1 MFLKRLTVKGFKS
14 FADRTTLDF
23 EPGVAVVVG
32 PNGSGKSNVVDA
44 VAWVLGAQG
53 ARSLR
58 GGKMEDVIFAG
69 TPKRPAAGKAEVS
82 LTLDNGAG
90 IIPVASR
97 EVTITR
103 TLTRDGESGYAINGD
118 PCRLLDITELL
129 SHTGMGRTQ
138 HVIVGQGRLD
148 AILQARPEDRRAV
161 IEEAA
166 GILKYRQRKEKAER
180 RLEATAVNLER
191 LGDLVKEV
199 RRHLRPLERQADAA
213 RRHGGLTEELRA
225 IRLHLA
231 GREITTLTERLGS
244 LGERRERF
252 GGEESVAREQAATL
266 EASVAESE
274 AALSDLPADS
284 LGDAVATAESL
295 LARAQGL
302 GALVAEKRRNI
313 DRSLAA
319 LADAGVVETLTAEAA
334 KLRADL
340 AGADEEIATL
350 APRHAE
356 IEAIEETLADRR
368 ADLDP
373 AGDLPAR
380 KAASEAR
387 AELAALAGA
396 VARTEAEQS
405 RLEGRREPIRR
416 RLARVAEEEAAAGV
430 EEFDEAPLVAALE
443 SARLAR
449 EAAERQ
455 AASAEEARRAADGD
469 THRWAARA
477 DALDAALGDLRAG
490 LTAALDGVD
499 GLLGPAIDLITIE
512 PGCESAVAA
521 ALGEAL
527 RGVVARDAEAARSAL
542 ARLRSTGTAG
552 TVLVP
557 VPARS
562 ATADDEPAFDFRSIP
577 VDERQLA
584 GPAGRDEPAFD
595 FRSIPVD
602 ERRLAAPAGARA
614 LGACVGSIVP
624 GLGVVLERLLGAT
637 VVVDGTWEQA
647 LSVALANPD
656 LVVVTPDGDRLDGR
670 GAWHAGG
677 TTIGATPA
685 AAEEAHRRAAEAA
698 EARDRAETAL
708 GEARTAMEEARRWEA
723 AGDKALDSH
732 RARQAA
738 VATAATRLQTE
749 RAEAEAEAAAL
760 EEHAAALAAQAEAE
774 GQRRRTLEAALP
786 ALEEAED
793 DERGRESAR
802 RAAAEALD
810 AETRALAATRRGH
823 DLRVAA
829 VEERR
834 RGLGRRLEEVEARL
848 VRHGE
853 ARQQAEERRGAL
865 ARRGDAY
872 AAIDRAIQERIEIL
886 AGVHSRLRDQRRER
900 SEAARAA
907 AARLDALRRERA
919 TAERA
924 VGDARERRARVEI
937 EEAEVRTKLD
947 AAVESCRR
955 DLECEP
961 EVALAAPAPACP
973 EGTTLAARG
982 KEIEREVRL
991 MGAINPLALEEYEA
1005 QKERYTLLE
1014 SQLEDVKAA
1023 RRDLAQIIKQV
1034 NEEIATL
1041 FAGAYEDTERHFA
1054 ALIATLFPGGSGRLR
1069 LTDAEDPLNTGI
1081 EIEARP
1087 SGKNVRRLSLLS
1099 GGERS
1104 LTALAF
1110 LFAVF
1115 RARPTPFYI
1124 LDEVEAALDD
1134 VNLCRF
1140 VDLIHEFRDEAQLLV
1155 VSHQKRTMEAADC
1168 LYGVS
1173 MPPGGS
1179 SIVVTQ
1185 RVPSSEPAQVAV

>member
-69 TPKRPAAGKAEVS
+69 TPKRAAAGRAEVS
-82 LTLDNGAG
+82 LTLDNIGG
-90 IIPVASR
+90 LIPIASR

-103 TLTRDGESGYAINGD
+103 SLTRDGESGYAINGE
-118 PCRLLDITELL
+118 PCRLLDIAELL

-199 RRHLRPLERQADAA
+199 RRHLKPLERQADAA
-213 RRHGGLTEELRA
+213 RRHGGLNDELQA

-231 GREITTLTERLGS
+231 GREIDTLTGRLGS
-244 LGERRERF
+244 LGEKRERF
-252 GGEESVAREQAATL
+252 GAEEAVAREQAARL
-266 EASVAESE
+266 EAEVAESE
-274 AALSDLPADS
+274 ATLSDLPAES

-295 LARAQGL
+295 LARARGL
-302 GALVAEKRRNI
+302 GALVTEKRRNV

-340 AGADEEIATL
+340 ARAEEESAL
-350 APRHAE
+350 LVPRQAE
-356 IEAIEETLADRR
+356 IEAVEETLAERR
-368 ADLDP
+368 AELDP
-373 AGDLPAR
+373 AGDLPSR
-380 KAASEAR
+380 KAAAEAR

-396 VARTEAEQS
+396 AARTEAEQS
-405 RLEGRREPIRR
+405 RLAGRREPVRR
-416 RLARVAEEEAAAGV
+416 RLARLAEDEAAAGI

-443 SARLAR
+443 SARLVR
-449 EAAERQ
+449 EAAEAQ
-455 AASAEEARRAADGD
+455 ADSADEARRAADAD
-469 THRWAARA
+469 VHRWTARA
-477 DALDAALGDLRAG
+477 DALDAALGDLRTG
-490 LTAALDGVD
+490 LSAALDGVD
-499 GLLGPAIDLITIE
+499 GLLGPVVDLITIE
-512 PGCESAVAA
+512 PGAESAVAA

-527 RGVVARDAEAARSAL
+527 RGVVARDADSGRAAL
-542 ARLRSTGTAG
+542 TRLRSTGTAG

-557 VPARS
+557 AS
-562 ATADDEPAFDFRSIP
+562 SSELASDFRSIP
-577 VDERQLA
+577 ADERQL
-584 GPAGRDEPAFD
+584 GR
-595 FRSIPVD
+595 
-602 ERRLAAPAGARA
+602 LGGARPLA
-614 LGACVGSIVP
+614 GCVGSSVP
-624 GLGVVLERLLGAT
+624 GLGEVLGRLLGAT

-656 LVVVTPDGDRLDGR
+656 LIVVTPDGDRLDGR

-677 TTIGATPA
+677 AAIGATPA
-685 AAEEAHRRAAEAA
+685 AAEEAHRRAAEAG
-698 EARDRAETAL
+698 EARDRAEAAL
-708 GEARTAMEEARRWEA
+708 REARAALDEARRWEA

-732 RARQAA
+732 QARQAT
-738 VATAATRLQTE
+738 VAAAAERLRTE
-749 RAEAEAEAAAL
+749 RAEAESEAAAL
-760 EEHAAALAAQAEAE
+760 EEHSAVLAAQAEAE
-774 GQRRRTLEAALP
+774 AARRRALEEALP
-786 ALEEAED
+786 ALEIAED
-793 DERGRESAR
+793 EERRQESAR
-802 RAAAEALD
+802 RAAAEALE
-810 AETRALAATRRGH
+810 AETRALAAGRRDH

-853 ARQQAEERRGAL
+853 ARLQAEERRGAL

-872 AAIDRAIQERIEIL
+872 AAIERAIAERIAVL
-886 AGVHSRLRDQRRER
+886 AEVHGRLRDQRRER

-947 AAVESCRR
+947 AAVEACRR

-961 EVALAAPAPACP
+961 EVALAAPAPPCP
-973 EGTTLAARG
+973 EGTTLPARG
-982 KEIEREVRL
+982 KEIERELRL

-1041 FAGAYEDTERHFA
+1041 FASAYEDTERHFE

-1069 LTDAEDPLNTGI
+1069 LTDPEDPLNTGI

-1087 SGKNVRRLSLLS
+1087 SGKSVRRLSLLS

-1140 VDLIHEFRDEAQLLV
+1140 VDLVQEFRDEAQLLV

-1185 RVPSSEPAQVAV
+1185 RVPSSEPASVAV

>member
-14 FADRTTLDF
+14 FADRTSLDF

-69 TPKRPAAGKAEVS
+69 TPKRPASKAAEVS
-82 LTLDNGAG
+82 LTLDNSAG
-90 IIPVASR
+90 TIPVASR

-103 TLTRDGESGYAINGD
+103 SLTRDGDSGYAINGE

-199 RRHLRPLERQADAA
+199 RRHLKPLERQADAA
-213 RRHGGLTEELRA
+213 RRHGGLTEELEA
-225 IRLHLA
+225 IRLYLA
-231 GREITTLTERLGS
+231 GREITNLTERQAAI
-244 LGERRERF
+244 GEKKEKV
-252 GGEESVAREQAATL
+252 GAEESVAREHAGRL
-266 EASVAESE
+266 EAELAESE
-274 AALSDLPADS
+274 TALADLPADS
-284 LGDAVATAESL
+284 LGDKVATAESL
-295 LARAQGL
+295 LARAKGL
-302 GALVAEKRRNI
+302 GALVTEKRRNI

-334 KLRADL
+334 KLSTDL
-340 AGADEEIATL
+340 ASTEQEGAEL
-350 APRHAE
+350 APRGAE
-356 IEAIEETLADRR
+356 LDAIEETLEERR
-368 ADLDP
+368 AEMEPL
-373 AGDLPAR
+373 GHLPAR
-380 KAASEAR
+380 KAASDAR
-387 AELAALAGA
+387 AELATLAGA
-396 VARTEAEQS
+396 IARTEAERS
-405 RLEGRREPIRR
+405 RLEGRFEPVRR
-416 RLARVAEEEAAAGV
+416 RLARLAEEEAAAGI
-430 EEFDEAPLVAALE
+430 EEFDESPLVAALE
-443 SARLAR
+443 SARIAR
-449 EAAERQ
+449 EAAES
-455 AASAEEARRAADGD
+455 AAAEAEDSRRAADAD
-469 THRWAARA
+469 VHRWTARA
-477 DALDAALGDLRAG
+477 DALEAALGDLRAG
-490 LTAALDGVD
+490 LASALDGVD
-499 GLLGPAIDLITIE
+499 GLLGPVVDLITID
-512 PGCESAVAA
+512 PGFESAVAA

-527 RGVVARDAEAARSAL
+527 RGVVARDAGAGRAAL
-542 ARLRSTGTAG
+542 TRLRSTGTAG

-557 VPARS
+557 DGSDPGSVA
-562 ATADDEPAFDFRSIP
+562 
-577 VDERQLA
+577 
-584 GPAGRDEPAFD
+584 
-595 FRSIPVD
+595 
-602 ERRLAAPAGARA
+602 AAPAGARPLA
-614 LGACVGSIVP
+614 ACVGSSVP
-624 GLGVVLERLLGAT
+624 GLGAVLNRLLAAA
-637 VVVDGTWEQA
+637 VVVEGPWEEA
-647 LSVALANPD
+647 LVVALANPEFI
-656 LVVVTPDGDRLDGR
+656 VVTPDGDRLDGR

-677 TTIGATPA
+677 TVIGATPA
-685 AAEEAHRRAAEAA
+685 AVEEARGKAAEAGG
-698 EARDRAETAL
+698 ARSRAETAL
-708 GEARTAMEEARRWEA
+708 AEARTALEEARRWEA

-732 RARQAA
+732 RARQAS
-738 VATAATRLQTE
+738 VAAAAERLGTE
-749 RAEAEAEAAAL
+749 RAEAEADLAAL
-760 EEHAAALAAQAEAE
+760 DEHAAALTAHLEAE
-774 GQRRRTLEAALP
+774 VARRADLEARSPQLEAAEDEERQQEATRKAAAD
-786 ALEEAED
+786 ALE
-793 DERGRESAR
+793 
-802 RAAAEALD
+802 
-810 AETRALAATRRGH
+810 AETRSLVSSRRDH
-823 DLRVAA
+823 ELRVAA
-829 VEERR
+829 VAERR
-834 RGLGRRLEEVEARL
+834 RGLTKRLEEVEARL
-848 VRHGE
+848 LRHGE
-853 ARQQAEERRGAL
+853 ARLQAEERRAAL
-865 ARRGDAY
+865 AHRGEAY
-872 AAIDRAIQERIEIL
+872 AAVDRAIAERITVLEE
-886 AGVHSRLRDQRRER
+886 VHGRLRDQRRER

-907 AARLDALRRERA
+907 AARLDALRKERA

-924 VGDARERRARVEI
+924 VGDARERRARLEI
-937 EEAEVRTKLD
+937 EEAEVRTKLET
-947 AAVESCRR
+947 ALEACRR

-961 EVALAAPAPACP
+961 DVALAAPAPPCP

-982 KEIEREVRL
+982 KDLERELRQ

-1023 RRDLAQIIKQV
+1023 RRDLQQIIKQV

-1041 FAGAYEDTERHFA
+1041 FASAYEDTERHFED
-1054 ALIATLFPGGSGRLR
+1054 LIATLFPGGSGRLR
-1069 LTDAEDPLNTGI
+1069 LTEPEDPLNTGI

-1140 VDLIHEFRDEAQLLV
+1140 VDLIHEFRDEAQMLV

-1185 RVPSSEPAQVAV
+1185 RVPSAEPAQVAV

>member
-69 TPKRPAAGKAEVS
+69 TPKRPAAPKAEVS
-82 LTLDNGAG
+82 LTLDNSSGA
-90 IIPVASR
+90 IPVPSR

-103 TLTRDGESGYAINGD
+103 SLTRDGESGYAINGE

-180 RLEATAVNLER
+180 RLEATALNLER
-191 LGDLVKEV
+191 LNDLVREV
-199 RRHLRPLERQADAA
+199 RRHLKPLERQADAA
-213 RRHGGLTEELRA
+213 RRHGGLTEELQA

-231 GREITTLTERLGS
+231 GQQIATLTERLAG
-244 LGERRERF
+244 LGEKRERF
-252 GGEESVAREQAATL
+252 GAEEATAREQAARL
-266 EASVAESE
+266 ESEVAESE
-274 AALSDLPADS
+274 AALADLPADS

-295 LARAQGL
+295 LARARGL

-334 KLRADL
+334 KLRDDL
-340 AGADEEIATL
+340 AAAEAEGEALGPRGAELD
-350 APRHAE
+350 
-356 IEAIEETLADRR
+356 AIEETLEERR
-368 ADLDP
+368 AELEP
-373 AGDLPAR
+373 AGQLPAK
-380 KAASEAR
+380 KAASDAR
-387 AELAALAGA
+387 AELAALAGTI
-396 VARTEAEQS
+396 ARTEAEQS
-405 RLEGRREPIRR
+405 RLEGRWDPIRR
-416 RLARVAEEEAAAGV
+416 RLARLAEEESAAGT
-430 EEFDEAPLVAALE
+430 EDLDESPLVAALE
-443 SARLAR
+443 SAREAR
-449 EAAERQ
+449 QTAEAA
-455 AASAEEARRAADGD
+455 AAAAEEARRSADGEV
-469 THRWAARA
+469 HRWTARA
-477 DALDAALGDLRAG
+477 DSLEAALGDLRAG
-490 LTAALDGVD
+490 LASALDGVD
-499 GLLGPAIDLITIE
+499 GILGPVVDLISIE
-512 PGCESAVAA
+512 AGAEAAVAA
-521 ALGEAL
+521 ALGDTL
-527 RGVVARDAEAARSAL
+527 RGVVARDGDAARAAL

-557 VPARS
+557 TSGVPEFQAPELRNAGS
-562 ATADDEPAFDFRSIP
+562 AGS
-577 VDERQLA
+577 
-584 GPAGRDEPAFD
+584 G
-595 FRSIPVD
+595 
-602 ERRLAAPAGARA
+602 APEGARPLA
-614 LGACVGSIVP
+614 ACVGSSVP
-624 GLGVVLERLLGAT
+624 GLDVVLGRLLERT

-647 LSVALANPD
+647 LSVAVANPE
-656 LVVVTPDGDRLDGR
+656 LIVVTPDGDRLDGR

-677 TTIGATPA
+677 TVVGASPQ
-685 AAEEAHRRAAEAA
+685 AAEEARRRAAEAA
-698 EARDRAETAL
+698 EARDSAELAL
-708 GEARTAMEEARRWEA
+708 AEARAALEEARRWEA

-738 VATAATRLQTE
+738 RSAAVERLQAE

-760 EEHAAALAAQAEAE
+760 EEHAAALAAQAEGELA
-774 GQRRRTLEAALP
+774 RRQALEDRYPALEAAED
-786 ALEEAED
+786 EE
-793 DERGRESAR
+793 RLQESSR
-802 RAAAEALD
+802 RAAADALE
-810 AETRALAATRRGH
+810 AETRAATAARREH
-823 DLRVAA
+823 ELRVAA
-829 VEERR
+829 VDERR
-834 RGLGRRLEEVEARL
+834 RGLTKRLEEVEARL

-853 ARQQAEERRGAL
+853 ARQQAEERRVAL

-872 AAIDRAIQERIEIL
+872 AAVDRAIQQRVTVLEE
-886 AGVHSRLRDQRRER
+886 VHGRLRDQRRER

-907 AARLDALRRERA
+907 AAQLEALRKERA
-919 TAERA
+919 AAERA

-947 AAVESCRR
+947 TAVEGCRR

-973 EGTTLAARG
+973 DGTTLAARA
-982 KEIEREVRL
+982 KDLERELRL

-1014 SQLEDVKAA
+1014 SQLEDVKSA
-1023 RRDLAQIIKQV
+1023 RRDLTQIIKQV

-1041 FAGAYEDTERHFA
+1041 FASAYEDTERHFE

-1069 LTDAEDPLNTGI
+1069 LTEPEDPLNTGI

-1087 SGKNVRRLSLLS
+1087 SGKSVRRLSLLS

-1185 RVPSSEPAQVAV
+1185 RVPTVEPAQVAV

>member
-1 MFLKRLTVKGFKS
+1 
-14 FADRTTLDF
+14 
-23 EPGVAVVVG
+23 
-32 PNGSGKSNVVDA
+32 
-44 VAWVLGAQG
+44 
-53 ARSLR
+53 
-58 GGKMEDVIFAG
+58 
-69 TPKRPAAGKAEVS
+69 
-82 LTLDNGAG
+82 
-90 IIPVASR
+90 
-97 EVTITR
+97 
-103 TLTRDGESGYAINGD
+103 
-118 PCRLLDITELL
+118 
-129 SHTGMGRTQ
+129 RTQ

-199 RRHLRPLERQADAA
+199 RRHLKPLERQADAA
-213 RRHGGLTEELRA
+213 RRHGGLTEELSA
-225 IRLHLA
+225 IKLHLA
-231 GREITTLTERLGS
+231 GREITTLADRLGNI
-244 LGERRERF
+244 GDKKEKVEA
-252 GGEESVAREQAATL
+252 EEAVAREQSGRLDA
-266 EASVAESE
+266 EVAESE
-274 AALSDLPADS
+274 AALAALPADS

-295 LARAQGL
+295 LARAKGL

-340 AGADEEIATL
+340 ASTDEEHAAL
-350 APRHAE
+350 EPRRAE
-356 IEAIEETLADRR
+356 LDAIEETLEERR
-368 ADLDP
+368 AELEP
-373 AGDLPAR
+373 TGNLPAR
-380 KAASEAR
+380 KAASDAR

-396 VARTEAEQS
+396 IARTEAEQS
-405 RLEGRREPIRR
+405 RLDSRWDPIRR
-416 RLARVAEEEAAAGV
+416 RLARLAEEEAASGV

-443 SARLAR
+443 SARDALAAA
-449 EAAERQ
+449 EAA
-455 AASAEEARRAADGD
+455 AAEAEEARRSADGD
-469 THRWAARA
+469 VHRWTARA
-477 DALDAALGDLRAG
+477 AALEAALGDLRAG
-490 LTAALDGVD
+490 LSAALEGVD
-499 GLLGPAIDLITIE
+499 GLVGPVVDLVTIE
-512 PGCESAVAA
+512 PGLESAVAA

-527 RGVVARDAEAARSAL
+527 RGVVARDADAARAAL
-542 ARLRSTGTAG
+542 TRLRSAGTAG

-557 VPARS
+557 DSRSVAPRSHSPELESAASTVPTGTR
-562 ATADDEPAFDFRSIP
+562 P
-577 VDERQLA
+577 LA
-584 GPAGRDEPAFD
+584 
-595 FRSIPVD
+595 S
-602 ERRLAAPAGARA
+602 
-614 LGACVGSIVP
+614 CVGSSVP
-624 GLGVVLERLLGAT
+624 GLDVVLERLLSST
-637 VVVDGTWEQA
+637 LVVDGTWEQA
-647 LSVALANPD
+647 LSIALANPD
-656 LVVVTPDGDRLDGR
+656 VVVVTPDGDRLDGR

-677 TTIGATPA
+677 TVIGATPA
-685 AAEEAHRRAAEAA
+685 AAEHARREAAEAGD
-698 EARDRAETAL
+698 ARDRAETAL
-708 GEARTAMEEARRWEA
+708 AEARSALEEARRWEA

-732 RARQAA
+732 RARQASF
-738 VATAATRLQTE
+738 AAAAERLKSE

-760 EEHAAALAAQAEAE
+760 EEQVAALAAQAEAE
-774 GQRRRTLEAALP
+774 VARRQALEARYPELEAAED
-786 ALEEAED
+786 EE
-793 DERGRESAR
+793 RLQESTR
-802 RAAAEALD
+802 RAAAEALE
-810 AETRALAATRRGH
+810 AESRAAVAARRQYE
-823 DLRVAA
+823 LQFTA

-834 RGLGRRLEEVEARL
+834 RGLIRRLEEVEARL

-853 ARQQAEERRGAL
+853 ARQQAEQRRAAL
-865 ARRGDAY
+865 ARRGEAY
-872 AAIDRAIQERIEIL
+872 AAIDRAIAERITIL
-886 AGVHSRLRDQRRER
+886 EEVHGRLRDQRRER

-907 AARLDALRRERA
+907 AARLDALRKERA
-919 TAERA
+919 AAERA
-924 VGDARERRARVEI
+924 VGDARERRARLEI
-937 EEAEVRTKLD
+937 EQAEVRTKLD
-947 AAVESCRR
+947 AALEACRR
-955 DLECEP
+955 DLEVEP
-961 EVALAAPAPACP
+961 DVALAAPAPPCP
-973 EGTTLAARG
+973 EGTTLPARA
-982 KEIEREVRL
+982 KELERELRQ

-1023 RRDLAQIIKQV
+1023 RRDLQQIIKQV

-1041 FAGAYEDTERHFA
+1041 FASAYEDTERYFE

-1069 LTDAEDPLNTGI
+1069 LTEPLDPLNTGI

-1087 SGKNVRRLSLLS
+1087 SGKSVRRLSLLS

-1185 RVPSSEPAQVAV
+1185 RVPTAEPASVAV

>member
-14 FADRTTLDF
+14 FADRTSLDF

-69 TPKRPAAGKAEVS
+69 TPKRPASPKAEVS
-82 LTLDNGAG
+82 LTLDNSAG
-90 IIPVASR
+90 DLPVSSR

-103 TLTRDGESGYAINGD
+103 SLTRDGESAYAINGD

-129 SHTGMGRTQ
+129 HHTGMGRTQ

-180 RLEATAVNLER
+180 RLDATAVNLER

-199 RRHLRPLERQADAA
+199 RRHLKPLERQADAA
-213 RRHGGLTEELRA
+213 RRHGGLTEELQA

-231 GREITTLTERLGS
+231 GREITTLTDRLSG
-244 LGERRERF
+244 LGERKEQVAA
-252 GGEESVAREQAATL
+252 EETVAREQATRL
-266 EASVAESE
+266 ESELAESE
-274 AALSDLPADS
+274 AALASLPADS

-295 LARAQGL
+295 LARARGL

-334 KLRADL
+334 KLLADL
-340 AGADEEIATL
+340 SGADEERAAL
-350 APRHAE
+350 EPRAAE
-356 IEAIEETLADRR
+356 LDAIEETLEERR
-368 ADLDP
+368 AELEP
-373 AGDLPAR
+373 AGQLPAR
-380 KAASEAR
+380 KAASDAR

-396 VARTEAEQS
+396 IARTEAEQS
-405 RLEGRREPIRR
+405 RLEGRREPVRR
-416 RLARVAEEEAAAGV
+416 RLARLAEEEAAAGV
-430 EEFDEAPLVAALE
+430 EEFDESPLVAALE
-443 SARLAR
+443 SARSALATA
-449 EAAERQ
+449 EAA
-455 AASAEEARRAADGD
+455 ASEADEARRAADAD
-469 THRWAARA
+469 LHRWTARA
-477 DALDAALGDLRAG
+477 DSLEAALGDLRAG
-490 LTAALDGVD
+490 LGSALAGVD
-499 GLLGPAIDLITIE
+499 GILGPVVDLITID
-512 PGCESAVAA
+512 PGLEAAVAA
-521 ALGEAL
+521 ALGESL
-527 RGVVARDAEAARSAL
+527 RGIVAADAAVARAAL
-542 ARLRSTGTAG
+542 ARLRAGGTAG

-557 VPARS
+557 DTGPAPS
-562 ATADDEPAFDFRSIP
+562 EPAFHFRSIP
-577 VDERQLA
+577 VNERQL
-584 GPAGRDEPAFD
+584 PD
-595 FRSIPVD
+595 
-602 ERRLAAPAGARA
+602 GARPLA
-614 LGACVGSIVP
+614 ACVGSSVP
-624 GLGVVLERLLGAT
+624 GLEPVLGRLLDAT
-637 VVVDGTWEQA
+637 VVVDAAWEGA
-647 LSVALANPD
+647 LATALANPE
-656 LVVVTPDGDRLDGR
+656 LIVVTPEGDRLDGR

-677 TTIGATPA
+677 AAIGATPA
-685 AAEEAHRRAAEAA
+685 AADAARRKAVEAA
-698 EARDRAETAL
+698 GSRDRADAAL
-708 GEARTAMEEARRWEA
+708 VESRRALEEARRWEA

-738 VATAATRLQTE
+738 VAAAAERLATE
-749 RAEAEAEAAAL
+749 RAEAEAEGAAV

-774 GQRRRTLEAALP
+774 LGRRAELEARYPQLEAAED
-786 ALEEAED
+786 EE
-793 DERGRESAR
+793 RLQESSR
-802 RAAAEALD
+802 RAAAEALA
-810 AETRALAATRRGH
+810 AETRAAVAARRQY
-823 DLRVAA
+823 DLQAAA

-834 RGLGRRLEEVEARL
+834 RGLTRRLEEVEARL
-848 VRHGE
+848 ARHGE
-853 ARQQAEERRGAL
+853 ARQQAEERRAAL
-865 ARRGDAY
+865 AQRGAAY
-872 AAIDRAIQERIEIL
+872 SAIDRAVHERIAVLEE
-886 AGVHSRLRDQRRER
+886 VHGRLRDQRRER
-900 SEAARAA
+900 SEAARVA
-907 AARLDALRRERA
+907 AARLEALRAERA
-919 TAERA
+919 TAERG
-924 VGDARERRARVEI
+924 VGDARERRARLEI

-947 AAVESCRR
+947 AAVEACRR

-961 EVALAAPAPACP
+961 EVALAAPAPPCP
-973 EGTTLAARG
+973 EGTTLGARG
-982 KEIEREVRL
+982 RDLERELRQ

-1023 RRDLAQIIKQV
+1023 RRDLHLIIRQV

-1041 FAGAYEDTERHFA
+1041 FASAYEDTERHFET
-1054 ALIATLFPGGSGRLR
+1054 LIATLFPGGSGRLR
-1069 LTDAEDPLNTGI
+1069 LTEPEDPLNTGI

-1087 SGKNVRRLSLLS
+1087 SGKSVRRLSLLS

-1185 RVPSSEPAQVAV
+1185 RVPSAEAAPVAV

>member
-14 FADRTTLDF
+14 FADRTTLEF

-69 TPKRPAAGKAEVS
+69 TPKRPASPKAEVS
-82 LTLDNGAG
+82 LTLDNTAG
-90 IIPVASR
+90 DLPISSR

-103 TLTRDGESGYAINGD
+103 SLTRDGESAYAINGE

-129 SHTGMGRTQ
+129 HHTGMGRTQ

-191 LGDLVKEV
+191 IGDLVKEV
-199 RRHLRPLERQADAA
+199 RRHLKPLERQADAA
-213 RRHGGLTEELRA
+213 RRHGGLNEELQA

-231 GREITTLTERLGS
+231 GREITTLTERLGTI
-244 LGERRERF
+244 GDKKEKVAA
-252 GGEESVAREQAATL
+252 EETVAREQAARL
-266 EASVAESE
+266 EAELAESE
-274 AALSDLPADS
+274 AALAALPADS

-295 LARAQGL
+295 LARARGL

-334 KLRADL
+334 KLRDDL
-340 AGADEEIATL
+340 AATEAEGEAL
-350 APRHAE
+350 APRGAE
-356 IEAIEETLADRR
+356 LDAFEETLEERR
-368 ADLDP
+368 AELEP
-373 AGDLPAR
+373 AGQLPAR
-380 KAASEAR
+380 KAASDVR
-387 AELAALAGA
+387 AELAALSGA
-396 VARTEAEQS
+396 IARTEAEQA
-405 RLEGRREPIRR
+405 RLEGRREPVRR
-416 RLARVAEEEAAAGV
+416 RLARLAEEAAAAGV
-430 EEFDEAPLVAALE
+430 EELDESPLVAALE
-443 SARLAR
+443 SARAALAAA
-449 EAAERQ
+449 EAA
-455 AASAEEARRAADGD
+455 AAEAEEGRRAADGD
-469 THRWAARA
+469 VHRWTARA
-477 DALDAALGDLRAG
+477 DALEAALGDLRAG
-490 LTAALDGVD
+490 LAAALDGVE
-499 GLLGPAIDLITIE
+499 GLLGPAVDLITIE
-512 PGCESAVAA
+512 PGAEAAVAA
-521 ALGEAL
+521 GLGEAL
-527 RGVVARDAEAARSAL
+527 RGVVAADARSARAAL
-542 ARLRSTGTAG
+542 ACLRQAGTAG

-557 VPARS
+557 DPS
-562 ATADDEPAFDFRSIP
+562 PTAGGAELASDFRSIP
-577 VDERQLA
+577 VNERQLGGA
-584 GPAGRDEPAFD
+584 ADAAEPASN
-595 FRSIPVD
+595 FRSIAVK
-602 ERRLAAPAGARA
+602 ERQLPEGARPLA
-614 LGACVGSIVP
+614 GCVGSSVP
-624 GLGVVLERLLGAT
+624 GLEPVLGRLLDRT
-637 VVVDGTWEQA
+637 VLVDTTWEAA
-647 LSVALANPD
+647 LSIALANPE
-656 LVVVTPDGDRLDGR
+656 LIVVTPDGDRLDGR

-677 TTIGATPA
+677 AAIGATPA
-685 AAEEAHRRAAEAA
+685 AAEEARRQAAEATA
-698 EARDRAETAL
+698 RREAADAAL
-708 GEARTAMEEARRWEA
+708 GEARTALDEARRWEA

-738 VATAATRLQTE
+738 VAAATERLATE
-749 RAEAEAEAAAL
+749 RAEAEVEAAAL

-774 GQRRRTLEAALP
+774 RARRAELEARYPLLEAAED
-786 ALEEAED
+786 EE
-793 DERGRESAR
+793 RLQESSR
-802 RAAAEALD
+802 RAAAEALE
-810 AETRALAATRRGH
+810 AETRAAVAARRQY
-823 DLRVAA
+823 DLGVAA
-829 VEERR
+829 VDERR
-834 RGLGRRLEEVEARL
+834 RGLTKRLEEVEARL

-853 ARQQAEERRGAL
+853 ARQQAEERRAAL

-872 AAIDRAIQERIEIL
+872 AAVDRAIHERIAVLEE
-886 AGVHSRLRDQRRER
+886 VHGRLRDQRRER

-907 AARLDALRRERA
+907 AARLEALRAERT
-919 TAERA
+919 TAERG
-924 VGDARERRARVEI
+924 VGDARERRARLEI

-947 AAVESCRR
+947 AALEACRN

-961 EVALAAPAPACP
+961 DVALAAPAPRCP

-982 KEIEREVRL
+982 KELERELRQ
-991 MGAINPLALEEYEA
+991 MGAINPLAVEEYEE

-1014 SQLEDVKAA
+1014 SQLNDVKAA
-1023 RRDLAQIIKQV
+1023 RRDLHQIIRQV

-1041 FAGAYEDTERHFA
+1041 FASAYEDTERHFE

-1069 LTDAEDPLNTGI
+1069 LTEPEDPLNTGI

-1087 SGKNVRRLSLLS
+1087 SGKSVRRLSLLS

-1185 RVPSSEPAQVAV
+1185 RVPSAEPAPVAV

>member
-14 FADRTTLDF
+14 FADRTALDF

-69 TPKRPAAGKAEVS
+69 TPKRPPSKAAEVS
-82 LTLDNGAG
+82 LTLDNSLGD
-90 IIPVASR
+90 IPIAVR

-103 TLTRDGESGYAINGD
+103 SLTRDGESGYAINGD

-180 RLEATAVNLER
+180 RLEATAVNMER
-191 LGDLVKEV
+191 LGDLAKEV
-199 RRHLRPLERQADAA
+199 RRHLKPLERQADAA
-213 RRHGGLTEELRA
+213 RRHGGLTEELSA

-231 GREITTLTERLGS
+231 GREITTLTERLSG
-244 LGERRERF
+244 LGEKRERF
-252 GGEESVAREQAATL
+252 GAQEAVAREQADRLDA
-266 EASVAESE
+266 EVGESE
-274 AALSDLPADS
+274 AALADLPADS

-295 LARAQGL
+295 LARARGL

-319 LADAGVVETLTAEAA
+319 LADAGVVETLTAESA
-334 KLRADL
+334 KLKADL
-340 AGADEEIATL
+340 AGAEEESSAL
-350 APRHAE
+350 VPREAE
-356 IEAIEETLADRR
+356 LDAIEETLEDRR
-368 ADLDP
+368 AELDP

-380 KAASEAR
+380 KAAAEAR
-387 AELAALAGA
+387 AELASLAGA
-396 VARTEAEQS
+396 AARTEAERA
-405 RLEGRREPIRR
+405 RLEGRWEPVRR
-416 RLARVAEEEAAAGV
+416 RLARLAQEEAAAGG

-443 SARLAR
+443 SA
-449 EAAERQ
+449 Q
-455 AASAEEARRAADGD
+455 AARASAEEQAAAAEEARRAADAAV
-469 THRWAARA
+469 HRWGARA
-477 DALDAALGDLRAG
+477 ESLDAALGDLRAG
-490 LTAALDGVD
+490 LAQALDGVD
-499 GLLGPAIDLITIE
+499 GLLGPVVDLSTLE
-512 PGCESAVAA
+512 PGCEPAVAA

-527 RGVVARDAEAARSAL
+527 RGVVARDADAARA
-542 ARLRSTGTAG
+542 AMTRLRSAGTAG

-557 VPARS
+557 ADAGQPACTSPER
-562 ATADDEPAFDFRSIP
+562 AAE
-577 VDERQLA
+577 ERQFVV
-584 GPAGRDEPAFD
+584 PD
-595 FRSIPVD
+595 
-602 ERRLAAPAGARA
+602 GARA
-614 LGACVGSIVP
+614 LGGCVGTGVP
-624 GLGVVLERLLGAT
+624 GLGAVFGRLLAGT

-647 LSVALANPD
+647 LSVALANPE
-656 LVVVTPDGDRLDGR
+656 LVVVTGDGDRLDGR

-677 TTIGATPA
+677 TAIGATPA

-698 EARDRAETAL
+698 EARDRAAAAL
-708 GEARTAMEEARRWEA
+708 AEARTALDEARRWEA

-738 VATAATRLQTE
+738 VAATAARLETE
-749 RAEAEAEAAAL
+749 RAEAEAEADAL
-760 EEHAAALAAQAEAE
+760 GEHADALADQAEAE
-774 GQRRRTLEAALP
+774 AARRREIEARLD

-793 DERGRESAR
+793 EERSQESAR
-802 RAAAEALD
+802 RAAAEALE
-810 AETRALAATRRGH
+810 AETRALAAARRDH
-823 DLRVAA
+823 ELKMAA

-834 RGLGRRLEEVEARL
+834 RGLAKRLEEVEARL
-848 VRHGE
+848 IRHGE
-853 ARQQAEERRGAL
+853 ARLQAEERRLVL
-865 ARRGDAY
+865 ARRGEAY
-872 AAIDRAIQERIEIL
+872 AAVDRAIAERIAVL
-886 AGVHSRLRDQRRER
+886 AEVHTRLRDQRRER

-907 AARLDALRRERA
+907 AARLEALRGERA
-919 TAERA
+919 GAERA

-947 AAVESCRR
+947 AAVEACRR
-955 DLECEP
+955 DLEVEP
-961 EVALAAPAPACP
+961 DVALAAPAPPCP

-982 KEIEREVRL
+982 KEIERDLRQ

-1034 NEEIATL
+1034 NEEIATM
-1041 FAGAYEDTERHFA
+1041 FAAAYEDTERHFE

-1069 LTDAEDPLNTGI
+1069 LTDPEDPLNTGI

-1087 SGKNVRRLSLLS
+1087 SGKSVRRLSLLS

-1140 VDLIHEFRDEAQLLV
+1140 VDLIHEFRHEAQLLV

>member
-14 FADRTTLDF
+14 FADRTTLEF

-69 TPKRPAAGKAEVS
+69 TPKRPASPKAEVS
-82 LTLDNGAG
+82 LTLDNRAG
-90 IIPVASR
+90 DLPLASR

-103 TLTRDGESGYAINGD
+103 SLTRDGESGYAINGE

-129 SHTGMGRTQ
+129 SQTGMGRTQ

-199 RRHLRPLERQADAA
+199 RRHLKPLERQADAA
-213 RRHGGLTEELRA
+213 RRHGGLTEELQA

-231 GREITTLTERLGS
+231 GREITTLTERLSTIG
-244 LGERRERF
+244 GKKERVAA
-252 GGEESVAREQAATL
+252 EEAVARQQTAHL
-266 EASVAESE
+266 EAELAESE
-274 AALSDLPADS
+274 AALTALPADS

-295 LARAQGL
+295 LARARGL

-334 KLRADL
+334 KLRVDL
-340 AGADEEIATL
+340 TGADEETAAL
-350 APRHAE
+350 EPRAAE
-356 IEAIEETLADRR
+356 LDAVEETLEERR
-368 ADLDP
+368 AELEP
-373 AGDLPAR
+373 AGNFPAR
-380 KAASEAR
+380 KAASDAR

-396 VARTEAEQS
+396 IARTEAEQS
-405 RLEGRREPIRR
+405 RLEGRWEPVRR
-416 RLARVAEEEAAAGV
+416 RLARLAEEEAAAGI

-443 SARLAR
+443 SARSAR
-449 EAAERQ
+449 ETAEAAAVE
-455 AASAEEARRAADGD
+455 AEDARRAADAEV
-469 THRWAARA
+469 HRWTARA

-490 LTAALDGVD
+490 LSAALDGVD
-499 GLLGPAIDLITIE
+499 GLLGPVVDLITIE
-512 PGCESAVAA
+512 PGAEAAMAA

-527 RGVVARDAEAARSAL
+527 QGVVAADAEAARAAL
-542 ARLRSTGTAG
+542 ARLRSSGSAG

-557 VPARS
+557 DPGAAPA
-562 ATADDEPAFDFRSIP
+562 EPAFHFRSIP
-577 VDERQLA
+577 VNERQLDTPTA
-584 GPAGRDEPAFD
+584 DSEPAFH
-595 FRSIPVD
+595 FRSIPVN
-602 ERRLAAPAGARA
+602 ERQLPDGVRPLAG
-614 LGACVGSIVP
+614 CVGSSVP
-624 GLGVVLERLLGAT
+624 GLTTVLERLLGST

-647 LSVALANPD
+647 LSVALANPE
-656 LVVVTPDGDRLDGR
+656 LIVVTSDGDRIDGR

-677 TTIGATPA
+677 AVIGATPSA
-685 AAEEAHRRAAEAA
+685 ADEARRKAAEAG
-698 EARDRAETAL
+698 EARDRADAEL
-708 GEARTAMEEARRWEA
+708 GEARTALDEARRWVA

-732 RARQAA
+732 RARQAS
-738 VATAATRLQTE
+738 VAAAAERLATE
-749 RAEAEAEAAAL
+749 RAEAEAEAGAI
-760 EEHAAALAAQAEAE
+760 EEHAAALATQAEAE
-774 GQRRRTLEAALP
+774 VARLADLEARYPQLEAAED
-786 ALEEAED
+786 EE
-793 DERGRESAR
+793 RLQESSR
-802 RAAAEALD
+802 RAAAEALE
-810 AETRALAATRRGH
+810 AESRAAAAARRQY
-823 DLRVAA
+823 DLQVAA

-834 RGLGRRLEEVEARL
+834 RGLTKRLEEVEARL

-853 ARQQAEERRGAL
+853 ARQQAEERRAAL
-865 ARRGDAY
+865 ACRGDAY
-872 AAIDRAIQERIEIL
+872 AAIDRAIQERITVLEE
-886 AGVHSRLRDQRRER
+886 VHGRLRDQRRER

-907 AARLDALRRERA
+907 ASRLEALRTERA
-919 TAERA
+919 NAERR
-924 VGDARERRARVEI
+924 VGDARERRARLEI

-947 AAVESCRR
+947 GAVEACRR

-961 EVALAAPAPACP
+961 DVALAAPAPPCP

-982 KEIEREVRL
+982 KELERELRQ
-991 MGAINPLALEEYEA
+991 MGAINPLALEEYEE

-1023 RRDLAQIIKQV
+1023 RRDLQQIIRQV

-1041 FAGAYEDTERHFA
+1041 FASAYEDTEAHFE

-1069 LTDAEDPLNTGI
+1069 LTEPEDPLNTGI

-1087 SGKNVRRLSLLS
+1087 SGKSVRRLSLLS

-1110 LFAVF
+1110 IFAVF

-1140 VDLIHEFRDEAQLLV
+1140 VDLIQEFRDEAQLLI

-1185 RVPSSEPAQVAV
+1185 RVPSAEPAQVAV

>member
-14 FADRTTLDF
+14 FADRTMLEF

-69 TPKRPAAGKAEVS
+69 TPKRPASPKAEVS
-82 LTLDNGAG
+82 LTLDNSAG
-90 IIPVASR
+90 SLPISSR

-103 TLTRDGESGYAINGD
+103 SLTRDGESAYAINGE

-129 SHTGMGRTQ
+129 HHTGMGRTQ

-180 RLEATAVNLER
+180 RLDATAVNLER
-191 LGDLVKEV
+191 LNDLAKEV
-199 RRHLRPLERQADAA
+199 RRHLKPLERQADAA
-213 RRHGGLTEELRA
+213 RRHGGLTEELQA

-231 GREITTLTERLGS
+231 GREITTLTERLS
-244 LGERRERF
+244 TLGDKKERVAA
-252 GGEESVAREQAATL
+252 EESVAREQAARL
-266 EASVAESE
+266 DAEVAESE

-284 LGDAVATAESL
+284 LGDAVASAESL
-295 LARAQGL
+295 LARARGL

-340 AGADEEIATL
+340 AGADEESATL
-350 APRHAE
+350 EPRAAE
-356 IEAIEETLADRR
+356 LDAIEETLEDRR
-368 ADLDP
+368 AELEP
-373 AGDLPAR
+373 AGTLPAK
-380 KAASEAR
+380 KAASDAR

-396 VARTEAEQS
+396 IARTEAEQS
-405 RLEGRREPIRR
+405 RLEGRREPVRR
-416 RLARVAEEEAAAGV
+416 RLARLAEEAAAAAV
-430 EEFDEAPLVAALE
+430 EELDEAPLVAALE
-443 SARLAR
+443 SAQQAR
-449 EAAERQ
+449 ATAEAA
-455 AASAEEARRAADGD
+455 ASGAEEARRAADGEV
-469 THRWAARA
+469 HRWTARA
-477 DALDAALGDLRAG
+477 DAVEAALGDLRSG
-490 LTAALDGVD
+490 LAAALDGVD
-499 GLLGPAIDLITIE
+499 GLLGPVVDLITIE
-512 PGCESAVAA
+512 PGLESAVAA

-527 RGVVARDAEAARSAL
+527 RGVVARDADAARAAL
-542 ARLRSTGTAG
+542 ARLRSAGTAG

-557 VPARS
+557 DADAGPAELASDFRS
-562 ATADDEPAFDFRSIP
+562 IPVNERQLATPAGAAEPAFDFRSIP
-577 VDERQLA
+577 VKERQLPEGA
-584 GPAGRDEPAFD
+584 RP
-595 FRSIPVD
+595 
-602 ERRLAAPAGARA
+602 LAAG
-614 LGACVGSIVP
+614 VGSAVP
-624 GLGVVLERLLGAT
+624 GLAAVLERLLGST
-637 VVVDGTWEQA
+637 VVFDGSWDD
-647 LSVALANPD
+647 ALASAAAAPD
-656 LVVVTPDGDRLDGR
+656 LIVVTPDGDRLDGR
-670 GAWHAGG
+670 GAWHTGG
-677 TTIGATPA
+677 ATIGATPA

-698 EARDRAETAL
+698 EVRSRAEAAL
-708 GEARTAMEEARRWEA
+708 ADAKVALEEARRWEA

-732 RARQAA
+732 RARRASVVAA
-738 VATAATRLQTE
+738 AERLATE

-760 EEHAAALAAQAEAE
+760 DEHAAALAAQAESELA
-774 GQRRRTLEAALP
+774 RREELETRYPELEAA
-786 ALEEAED
+786 EDAE
-793 DERGRESAR
+793 RLRESSR
-802 RAAAEALD
+802 RAAAEALE
-810 AETRALAATRRGH
+810 AETRAASAARRDH
-823 DLRVAA
+823 DLQVAA

-834 RGLGRRLEEVEARL
+834 RGLTGRLEEVEARL

-853 ARQQAEERRGAL
+853 ARQQAEERRVAL
-865 ARRGDAY
+865 ELRGEAY
-872 AAIDRAIQERIEIL
+872 AAIARALEERIETL
-886 AGVHSRLRDQRRER
+886 AQIHARLRDQRRER

-907 AARLDALRRERA
+907 AARLDALRGERA
-919 TAERA
+919 AAERS
-924 VGDARERRARVEI
+924 VGDARERRARLEI
-937 EEAEVRTKLD
+937 EEAQVRTKLD
-947 AAVESCRR
+947 AALEACRNE
-955 DLECEP
+955 LECEP
-961 EVALAAPAPACP
+961 QVAQAAPAPPCP

-982 KEIEREVRL
+982 KDLERELRQ

-1014 SQLEDVKAA
+1014 SQLQDVKSA
-1023 RRDLAQIIKQV
+1023 RRDLQQIIRQV

-1041 FAGAYEDTERHFA
+1041 FASAYEDTERHFE

-1069 LTDAEDPLNTGI
+1069 LTEPEDPLNTGI

-1087 SGKNVRRLSLLS
+1087 SGKSVRRLSLLS

-1140 VDLIHEFRDEAQLLV
+1140 VDLIQEFRDEAQLLV

-1185 RVPSSEPAQVAV
+1185 RVPSAEPAQVAV

>member
-1 MFLKRLTVKGFKS
+1 MFLKRLNVKGFKS
-14 FADRTTLDF
+14 FADRTTLEF

-69 TPKRPAAGKAEVS
+69 TPKRPASPKAEVS
-82 LTLDNGAG
+82 LTLDNTAG
-90 IIPVASR
+90 DLPISSR

-103 TLTRDGESGYAINGD
+103 SLTRDGESAYAINGE

-129 SHTGMGRTQ
+129 HHTGMGRTQ

-199 RRHLRPLERQADAA
+199 RRHLKPLERQADAA
-213 RRHGGLTEELRA
+213 RRHGGLTEELQA
-225 IRLHLA
+225 IRLYLA
-231 GREITTLTERLGS
+231 GREITTLTERLS
-244 LGERRERF
+244 TLGDKKERVAA
-252 GGEESVAREQAATL
+252 EETVAREQSARL
-266 EASVAESE
+266 EGELAESE
-274 AALSDLPADS
+274 SALADLPADS
-284 LGDAVATAESL
+284 LGDAVASAESL
-295 LARAQGL
+295 LARARGL

-340 AGADEEIATL
+340 AGADEESATL
-350 APRHAE
+350 APRSAE
-356 IEAIEETLADRR
+356 LDAIEETLEDRR
-368 ADLDP
+368 AQLEP
-373 AGDLPAR
+373 AGNLSAR

-387 AELAALAGA
+387 AELAALAGTI
-396 VARTEAEQS
+396 ARTEAEQA
-405 RLEGRREPIRR
+405 RLESRREPIRR
-416 RLARVAEEEAAAGV
+416 RLARLAEEEIGAGI

-443 SARLAR
+443 SAREAR
-449 EAAERQ
+449 EAAE
-455 AASAEEARRAADGD
+455 AGASAAEEARRAADAD
-469 THRWAARA
+469 VHRWSARA
-477 DALDAALGDLRAG
+477 EALETALGDLRSG
-490 LTAALDGVD
+490 LSAALDGVD
-499 GLLGPAIDLITIE
+499 GLLGPVVDLITIE
-512 PGCESAVAA
+512 PGVESAVAA

-527 RGVVARDAEAARSAL
+527 RGVVARDADAARAAL
-542 ARLRSTGTAG
+542 ARLRSSGTAG

-557 VPARS
+557 D
-562 ATADDEPAFDFRSIP
+562 TA
-577 VDERQLA
+577 A
-584 GPAGRDEPAFD
+584 GPASPEP
-595 FRSIPVD
+595 
-602 ERRLAAPAGARA
+602 APAGTRLLA
-614 LGACVGSIVP
+614 GCVGSAVV
-624 GLGVVLERLLGAT
+624 GLEPVLARLVGAT
-637 VVVDGTWEQA
+637 VVFDGTWEQA

-656 LVVVTPDGDRLDGR
+656 LIVVTPDGDRLDGR

-677 TTIGATPA
+677 AAIGSTPA
-685 AAEEAHRRAAEAA
+685 AVEDAHRKAAA
-698 EARDRAETAL
+698 ARDARNQAEVAL
-708 GEARTAMEEARRWEA
+708 ADARTALEEARRWEA

-732 RARQAA
+732 RARQAS
-738 VATAATRLQTE
+738 VAAAAERLATE
-749 RAEAEAEAAAL
+749 RAEAEAEATAL
-760 EEHAAALAAQAEAE
+760 EEHAAALAAQAGSELARRDALEA
-774 GQRRRTLEAALP
+774 QYPHLEAAED
-786 ALEEAED
+786 AERLEE
-793 DERGRESAR
+793 SSR
-802 RAAAEALD
+802 RAAVEALE
-810 AETRALAATRRGH
+810 AETRAAGTARRDH
-823 DLRVAA
+823 DLQVAA

-834 RGLGRRLEEVEARL
+834 RGLTKRLEEVEARL

-865 ARRGDAY
+865 EERGNAY
-872 AAIDRAIQERIEIL
+872 AAIARAIDERIETL
-886 AGVHSRLRDQRRER
+886 AQIHTRLRDQRRER

-907 AARLDALRRERA
+907 AARLEALR
-919 TAERA
+919 AERTGA
-924 VGDARERRARVEI
+924 ERSVGDARERRARLEI

-947 AAVESCRR
+947 ASLETCRHE
-955 DLECEP
+955 LECEP
-961 EVALAAPAPACP
+961 EVAQAAPAPPCP

-982 KEIEREVRL
+982 RELERELRQ

-1023 RRDLAQIIKQV
+1023 RRDLHQIIRQV

-1041 FAGAYEDTERHFA
+1041 FAAAYEDTERHFES
-1054 ALIATLFPGGSGRLR
+1054 LIATLFPGGSGRLR
-1069 LTDAEDPLNTGI
+1069 LTEPEDPLNTGI

-1087 SGKNVRRLSLLS
+1087 SGKSVRRLSLLS

-1140 VDLIHEFRDEAQLLV
+1140 VDLIQEFRDEAQLLV

-1185 RVPSSEPAQVAV
+1185 RVPSAEPAQVAARAS

>member
-69 TPKRPAAGKAEVS
+69 TPKRPASPRAEVS
-82 LTLDNGAG
+82 LTLDNTAG
-90 IIPVASR
+90 DLPVSSR

-103 TLTRDGESGYAINGD
+103 SLTRDGESSYAINGE

-129 SHTGMGRTQ
+129 HHTGMGRTQ

-166 GILKYRQRKEKAER
+166 GILKYRQRKDKAER
-180 RLEATAVNLER
+180 RLEATAINLER
-191 LGDLVKEV
+191 IGDLVKEV
-199 RRHLRPLERQADAA
+199 RRHLKPLERQADAA
-213 RRHGGLTEELRA
+213 RRHGGLTEELQA

-231 GREITTLTERLGS
+231 GREITNLTERLGS
-244 LGERRERF
+244 IGDKKEKVAA
-252 GGEESVAREQAATL
+252 EETVAREQAARL
-266 EASVAESE
+266 EAELAESE
-274 AALSDLPADS
+274 AALAALPADS

-295 LARAQGL
+295 LARARGL

-334 KLRADL
+334 KLRDDL
-340 AGADEEIATL
+340 ASTEAEGETL
-350 APRHAE
+350 APRGAE
-356 IEAIEETLADRR
+356 LDAIEETLEERR
-368 ADLDP
+368 AELEP
-373 AGDLPAR
+373 AGQLPAK
-380 KAASEAR
+380 KAASDAR

-396 VARTEAEQS
+396 IARTEAEQS
-405 RLEGRREPIRR
+405 RLEGRREPVRR
-416 RLARVAEEEAAAGV
+416 RLARLAEEAAAAGV
-430 EEFDEAPLVAALE
+430 EEFDEAPLAAALE

-449 EAAERQ
+449 ERAEAA
-455 AASAEEARRAADGD
+455 AADSEEARRAADAD
-469 THRWAARA
+469 VHRWAARA
-477 DALDAALGDLRAG
+477 DALEAALGDLRAG
-490 LTAALDGVD
+490 LAAALDGAE
-499 GLLGPAIDLITIE
+499 GLLGPVVDLITIE
-512 PGCESAVAA
+512 PGAEAAVAA
-521 ALGEAL
+521 GLGEAL
-527 RGVVARDAEAARSAL
+527 RGVVAADTDAARAAV
-542 ARLRSTGTAG
+542 ARLRSVGTAG
-552 TVLVP
+552 TVLAP
-557 VPARS
+557 DA
-562 ATADDEPAFDFRSIP
+562 EPAFHFRSIP
-577 VDERQLA
+577 VNERQL
-584 GPAGRDEPAFD
+584 PAGTRP
-595 FRSIPVD
+595 
-602 ERRLAAPAGARA
+602 LAG
-614 LGACVGSIVP
+614 CVSTAVP
-624 GLGVVLERLLGAT
+624 GLEPVLARLLATT
-637 VVVDGTWEQA
+637 VVVEGSWEQA
-647 LSVALANPD
+647 LSVALAHPD
-656 LVVVTPDGDRLDGR
+656 LVVVTPEGDRLDGR

-677 TTIGATPA
+677 AAIGATPA
-685 AAEEAHRRAAEAA
+685 AAEEARRRAAEAGEARNRA
-698 EARDRAETAL
+698 EAAL
-708 GEARTAMEEARRWEA
+708 GEARAALDEARRWEA

-738 VATAATRLQTE
+738 VAAATERLATE

-774 GQRRRTLEAALP
+774 QARRAALEARYPELEAAED
-786 ALEEAED
+786 EERLAE
-793 DERGRESAR
+793 SSR
-802 RAAAEALD
+802 RAAAEALE
-810 AETRALAATRRGH
+810 AETRAAVAARRQY
-823 DLRVAA
+823 DLQAAA

-834 RGLGRRLEEVEARL
+834 RGLTKRLEEVEARL

-853 ARQQAEERRGAL
+853 ARQQAEQRRAAL
-865 ARRGDAY
+865 AQRGEAY
-872 AAIDRAIQERIEIL
+872 AAIDRAVHERIATLEE
-886 AGVHSRLRDQRRER
+886 VHGRLRDQRRER

-907 AARLDALRRERA
+907 AARLEALR
-919 TAERA
+919 AERTSA
-924 VGDARERRARVEI
+924 ERGVGDARERRARLEI

-947 AAVESCRR
+947 AALEACRN

-961 EVALAAPAPACP
+961 DVALAAPAPPCP

-982 KEIEREVRL
+982 KELERELRQ
-991 MGAINPLALEEYEA
+991 MGAINPLAVEEYEE

-1014 SQLEDVKAA
+1014 SQLNDVKAA
-1023 RRDLAQIIKQV
+1023 RRDLQQIIRQV

-1041 FAGAYEDTERHFA
+1041 FASAYEDTERHFE

-1069 LTDAEDPLNTGI
+1069 LTEPEDPLNTGI

-1087 SGKNVRRLSLLS
+1087 SGKSVRRLSLLS

-1185 RVPSSEPAQVAV
+1185 RVLSAEPAPVAV

>member
-69 TPKRPAAGKAEVS
+69 TPKRAAAGKAEVS
-82 LTLDNGAG
+82 LTLDNAG
-90 IIPVASR
+90 GLIPVASR

-103 TLTRDGESGYAINGD
+103 SLTRDGESGYAINGE
-118 PCRLLDITELL
+118 PCRLLDIAELL
-129 SHTGMGRTQ
+129 AHTGMGRTQ

-166 GILKYRQRKEKAER
+166 GILRYRQRKEKAER

-199 RRHLRPLERQADAA
+199 RRHLKPLERQADAA
-213 RRHGGLTEELRA
+213 RRHGGLTEELSA

-231 GREITTLTERLGS
+231 GREITDLTGRLGS
-244 LGERRERF
+244 LGEKRERF
-252 GGEESVAREQAATL
+252 GAEEAVAREQAGRL
-266 EASVAESE
+266 EAEVAESE

-295 LARAQGL
+295 LARARGL
-302 GALVAEKRRNI
+302 GALVTEKRRNV

-340 AGADEEIATL
+340 AGADEESAFL
-350 APRHAE
+350 APRQAE
-356 IEAIEETLADRR
+356 LDAIEETLADRR
-368 ADLDP
+368 AELEP
-373 AGDLPAR
+373 AGDTPAR
-380 KAASEAR
+380 KAAAEAR
-387 AELAALAGA
+387 AELTALAGT
-396 VARTEAEQS
+396 VARTEAEQA
-405 RLEGRREPIRR
+405 RLEGRREPVRR
-416 RLARVAEEEAAAGV
+416 RLARLAEEEAAAGV
-430 EEFDEAPLVAALE
+430 EELDEAPLVAALE
-443 SARLAR
+443 SARQAR
-449 EAAERQ
+449 EAGEGQ
-455 AASAEEARRAADGD
+455 AAEADQARRAADAD
-469 THRWAARA
+469 VHRWTARA

-490 LTAALDGVD
+490 LSAALDGVD
-499 GLLGPAIDLITIE
+499 GLLGPVVDLVTIE

-527 RGVVARDAEAARSAL
+527 RGVVARDAEAARAAL
-542 ARLRSTGTAG
+542 TRLRATGTAG

-557 VPARS
+557 
-562 ATADDEPAFDFRSIP
+562 
-577 VDERQLA
+577 
-584 GPAGRDEPAFD
+584 
-595 FRSIPVD
+595 
-602 ERRLAAPAGARA
+602 APASGAPGWPGPEPRNADSGSSPGARPLSGCVDSA
-614 LGACVGSIVP
+614 VAGLGAV
-624 GLGVVLERLLGAT
+624 LGRLLAAT

-647 LSVALANPD
+647 LPVALANPD
-656 LVVVTPDGDRLDGR
+656 LIVVTPDGDRLDGR

-677 TTIGATPA
+677 TAIGATPA
-685 AAEEAHRRAAEAA
+685 AAEDAHRRAAAAA
-698 EARDRAETAL
+698 EARDRAEGML
-708 GEARTAMEEARRWEA
+708 GEARTALDEARRWEA

-732 RARQAA
+732 RARRAA
-738 VATAATRLQTE
+738 VAVTAERLQTE
-749 RAEAEAEAAAL
+749 RAETEAEAAAL
-760 EEHAAALAAQAEAE
+760 EEHAGALGAQAEAE
-774 GQRRRTLEAALP
+774 VARRRAVEQSLP
-786 ALEEAED
+786 ALEAAED
-793 DERGRESAR
+793 EERRQESVR
-802 RAAAEALD
+802 QAAAEALE
-810 AETRALAATRRGH
+810 AETRALAAGRRDH

-853 ARQQAEERRGAL
+853 ARQQAEQRREAL

-872 AAIDRAIQERIEIL
+872 AAIDGAIAERIAVL
-886 AGVHSRLRDQRRER
+886 AEVHSRLRDQRRER

-907 AARLDALRRERA
+907 AARLDALRRERTA
-919 TAERA
+919 AERA

-947 AAVESCRR
+947 SAVEGCRR

-982 KEIEREVRL
+982 KEIDRELRL

-1034 NEEIATL
+1034 NQEIATL
-1041 FAGAYEDTERHFA
+1041 FASAYEDTERAFE

-1069 LTDAEDPLNTGI
+1069 LTDPEDPLNTGI

-1087 SGKNVRRLSLLS
+1087 SGKSVRRLSLLS

-1140 VDLIHEFRDEAQLLV
+1140 VDLVQEFRDEAQLLV

-1185 RVPSSEPAQVAV
+1185 RVPSAQPASVAV

>member
-1 MFLKRLTVKGFKS
+1 MFLKRLNVKGFKS
-14 FADRTTLDF
+14 FADRTTLEF

-69 TPKRPAAGKAEVS
+69 TPKRPASPKAEVS
-82 LTLDNGAG
+82 LTLDNTAG
-90 IIPVASR
+90 DLPISSR

-103 TLTRDGESGYAINGD
+103 SLTRDGESAYAINGE

-129 SHTGMGRTQ
+129 HHTGMGRTQ

-199 RRHLRPLERQADAA
+199 RRHLKPLERQADAA
-213 RRHGGLTEELRA
+213 RRHGGLTDELQA
-225 IRLHLA
+225 IRLYLA
-231 GREITTLTERLGS
+231 GREITTLTERLAT
-244 LGERRERF
+244 LGDKKERVAA
-252 GGEESVAREQAATL
+252 EETVAREQAARL
-266 EASVAESE
+266 EAEVAESE
-274 AALSDLPADS
+274 CALADLPADS
-284 LGDAVATAESL
+284 LGDAVASAESL
-295 LARAQGL
+295 LARARGL
-302 GALVAEKRRNI
+302 SALVAEKRRNI

-334 KLRADL
+334 RLRSDL
-340 AGADEEIATL
+340 AGADEESSTL
-350 APRHAE
+350 APRAAE
-356 IEAIEETLADRR
+356 LDAIEETLEDRR
-368 ADLDP
+368 AQLEP
-373 AGDLPAR
+373 AGNLPAR

-387 AELAALAGA
+387 AELAALAGTI
-396 VARTEAEQS
+396 ARTESEQS
-405 RLEGRREPIRR
+405 RLEGRREPVRR
-416 RLARVAEEEAAAGV
+416 RLARLAEEEAAAGV
-430 EEFDEAPLVAALE
+430 DELDEAPLVAALE
-443 SARLAR
+443 SAREAR
-449 EAAERQ
+449 ETAEA
-455 AASAEEARRAADGD
+455 AASEAEGARRSADAD
-469 THRWAARA
+469 VHRWTARA
-477 DALDAALGDLRAG
+477 DALEAALGDLRAG
-490 LTAALDGVD
+490 LAVALDGVD
-499 GLLGPAIDLITIE
+499 GLLGPVVDLITIQPGLE
-512 PGCESAVAA
+512 PAVAA

-527 RGVVARDAEAARSAL
+527 RGVVARDADAARAVLS
-542 ARLRSTGTAG
+542 RLRSSGTAG

-557 VPARS
+557 DA
-562 ATADDEPAFDFRSIP
+562 A
-577 VDERQLA
+577 A
-584 GPAGRDEPAFD
+584 GPASARP
-595 FRSIPVD
+595 
-602 ERRLAAPAGARA
+602 APAGTRPLA
-614 LGACVGSIVP
+614 GCVGSSVA
-624 GLGVVLERLLGAT
+624 GLEPVLARLLGAT
-637 VVVDGTWEQA
+637 VIVDAAWEQA
-647 LSVALANPD
+647 LAIALANPD
-656 LVVVTPDGDRLDGR
+656 LIVVTPDGDRLDGR

-677 TTIGATPA
+677 AAIGATPA
-685 AAEEAHRRAAEAA
+685 AAEEARRKAAAASEARNQAEAA
-698 EARDRAETAL
+698 LA
-708 GEARTAMEEARRWEA
+708 GARTALEEARRWEA
-723 AGDKALDSH
+723 AGDKALDSL
-732 RARQAA
+732 RARQAS
-738 VATAATRLQTE
+738 VAAAAQRLAME

-760 EEHAAALAAQAEAE
+760 EEHAVALAAQAESDLA
-774 GQRRRTLEAALP
+774 RREALEARYPDLEAAEDVER
-786 ALEEAED
+786 LEE
-793 DERGRESAR
+793 SSR
-802 RAAAEALD
+802 RAAVEALE
-810 AETRALAATRRGH
+810 AETRAALATRRQY
-823 DLRVAA
+823 DLQVAA

-834 RGLGRRLEEVEARL
+834 RGLTKRLEEVEGRL
-848 VRHGE
+848 IRHGE
-853 ARQQAEERRGAL
+853 ARQQAEERRVAL
-865 ARRGDAY
+865 ERRGDAY
-872 AAIDRAIQERIEIL
+872 AAIARALDERIETL
-886 AGVHSRLRDQRRER
+886 AQIHARLRDQRRER

-907 AARLDALRRERA
+907 AARLEALR
-919 TAERA
+919 AERTA
-924 VGDARERRARVEI
+924 AERSVGDARERRARLEI

-947 AAVESCRR
+947 ASVETCRHE
-955 DLECEP
+955 LECEP
-961 EVALAAPAPACP
+961 EVAQSAPAPPCP

-982 KEIEREVRL
+982 KELERELRQ

-1014 SQLEDVKAA
+1014 SQLEDVKSA
-1023 RRDLAQIIKQV
+1023 RRDLHQIIRQV

-1041 FAGAYEDTERHFA
+1041 FASAYEDTERHFES
-1054 ALIATLFPGGSGRLR
+1054 LIATLFPGGSGRLR
-1069 LTDAEDPLNTGI
+1069 LTEPEDPLNTGI

-1087 SGKNVRRLSLLS
+1087 SGKSVRRLSLLS

-1140 VDLIHEFRDEAQLLV
+1140 VDLIQEFRGEAQLLV

-1185 RVPSSEPAQVAV
+1185 RVPSAEPAPVAV

>member
-1 MFLKRLTVKGFKS
+1 
-14 FADRTTLDF
+14 
-23 EPGVAVVVG
+23 
-32 PNGSGKSNVVDA
+32 
-44 VAWVLGAQG
+44 
-53 ARSLR
+53 
-58 GGKMEDVIFAG
+58 
-69 TPKRPAAGKAEVS
+69 
-82 LTLDNGAG
+82 
-90 IIPVASR
+90 
-97 EVTITR
+97 
-103 TLTRDGESGYAINGD
+103 
-118 PCRLLDITELL
+118 
-129 SHTGMGRTQ
+129 MGRTQ

-148 AILQARPEDRRAV
+148 SILQARPEDRRAV

-180 RLEATAVNLER
+180 RLDATAVNLER

-199 RRHLRPLERQADAA
+199 RRHLKPLERQADAA
-213 RRHGGLTEELRA
+213 RRHGGLTEELQA

-231 GREITTLTERLGS
+231 GREITTLTERLTT
-244 LGERRERF
+244 LGEKKERVAA
-252 GGEESVAREQAATL
+252 EETVAREQSASL
-266 EASVAESE
+266 EAEVAESE
-274 AALSDLPADS
+274 AALADLPADS

-295 LARAQGL
+295 LARARGI

-340 AGADEEIATL
+340 AGADEECAAL
-350 APRHAE
+350 EPRAAE
-356 IEAIEETLADRR
+356 LDAIEETLEERR
-368 ADLDP
+368 AELEP

-380 KAASEAR
+380 KAASDAR
-387 AELAALAGA
+387 AELAALAGSI
-396 VARTEAEQS
+396 ARTEAEQS
-405 RLEGRREPIRR
+405 RLEGRREPVRR
-416 RLARVAEEEAAAGV
+416 RLARLAEEEAAAGV
-430 EEFDEAPLVAALE
+430 EELDEAPLVAALE
-443 SARLAR
+443 SARQAR
-449 EAAERQ
+449 ETAEAAV
-455 AASAEEARRAADGD
+455 ADAEEARRSADGEV
-469 THRWAARA
+469 HRWTARA
-477 DALDAALGDLRAG
+477 DALEAALGDLRAG
-490 LTAALDGVD
+490 LGSALEGVD
-499 GLLGPAIDLITIE
+499 GVLGPVVDLITIE
-512 PGCESAVAA
+512 PGMESAAAA

-527 RGVVARDAEAARSAL
+527 RGVVARDADSARAAL
-542 ARLRSTGTAG
+542 ARLRSSGTAG

-557 VPARS
+557 DAGAAPTELASEPDGARLLARS
-562 ATADDEPAFDFRSIP
+562 VGTS
-577 VDERQLA
+577 VS
-584 GPAGRDEPAFD
+584 G
-595 FRSIPVD
+595 
-602 ERRLAAPAGARA
+602 LAA
-614 LGACVGSIVP
+614 VFD
-624 GLGVVLERLLGAT
+624 RLLRAT
-637 VVVDGTWEQA
+637 VVVEGTLEQA
-647 LSVALANPD
+647 LSVALANPE

-677 TTIGATPA
+677 TVIGATPA
-685 AAEEAHRRAAEAA
+685 AVKETRRKAVEAS
-698 EARDRAETAL
+698 EARDQAGAAL
-708 GEARTAMEEARRWEA
+708 AEARTALEEARLWEA

-732 RARQAA
+732 RARQA
-738 VATAATRLQTE
+738 TAAAAAERLATE

-760 EEHAAALAAQAEAE
+760 EEHAAALAAQAGEELA
-774 GQRRRTLEAALP
+774 RRETLEARYP
-786 ALEEAED
+786 ELEGAED
-793 DERGRESAR
+793 EERLQESSR
-802 RAAAEALD
+802 RAAAEALE
-810 AETRALAATRRGH
+810 AETRAAVAARRSY
-823 DLRVAA
+823 DLQVAA
-829 VEERR
+829 VDERR
-834 RGLGRRLEEVEARL
+834 RGLTSRLEEVEARL

-853 ARQQAEERRGAL
+853 ARQQAEERRAAL
-865 ARRGDAY
+865 AHRGDAY
-872 AAIDRAIQERIEIL
+872 AAIDRSLQERIAIL
-886 AGVHSRLRDQRRER
+886 AEVHGRLRDQRRER

-907 AARLDALRRERA
+907 AARLEALRTERS
-919 TAERA
+919 TAERS
-924 VGDARERRARVEI
+924 VGDARERRARLEI

-947 AAVESCRR
+947 AAVEACSR

-961 EVALAAPAPACP
+961 EVALAAPAPPCP

-982 KEIEREVRL
+982 KELERELRQ

-1023 RRDLAQIIKQV
+1023 RRDLHQIIRQV

-1041 FAGAYEDTERHFA
+1041 FASAYEDTERHFE

-1069 LTDAEDPLNTGI
+1069 LTEPEDPLNTGI

-1087 SGKNVRRLSLLS
+1087 SGKSVRRLSLLS

-1140 VDLIHEFRDEAQLLV
+1140 VDLIQEFRDEAQLLV

-1185 RVPSSEPAQVAV
+1185 RVPSAEPASVAV

>member
-14 FADRTTLDF
+14 FADQTTLNF
-23 EPGVAVVVG
+23 EPGVNVVVG

-69 TPKRPAAGKAEVS
+69 TPKRAAAGKAEVS
-82 LTLDNGAG
+82 LTLDNAG
-90 IIPVASR
+90 GLIPVASR

-103 TLTRDGESGYAINGD
+103 SLTRDGESGYAINGE
-118 PCRLLDITELL
+118 PCRLLDIAELL
-129 SHTGMGRTQ
+129 AHTGMGRTQ

-166 GILKYRQRKEKAER
+166 GILRYRQRKEKAER

-199 RRHLRPLERQADAA
+199 RRHLKPLERQADAA
-213 RRHGGLTEELRA
+213 RRHGGLTEELSA

-231 GREITTLTERLGS
+231 GREIAGLTERLGS
-244 LGERRERF
+244 LGEKRERF
-252 GGEESVAREQAATL
+252 GAEEAVAREQAGRL
-266 EASVAESE
+266 EAEVAESE

-295 LARAQGL
+295 LARARGL
-302 GALVAEKRRNI
+302 GALVAEKRRNV

-340 AGADEEIATL
+340 AGAEEESGFL
-350 APRHAE
+350 APRQAE
-356 IEAIEETLADRR
+356 LDAIEETLADRR
-368 ADLDP
+368 AELDP

-380 KAASEAR
+380 KAAAEAR
-387 AELAALAGA
+387 AELAALAGT
-396 VARTEAEQS
+396 VARTEAEQA
-405 RLEGRREPIRR
+405 RLEGRREPVRR
-416 RLARVAEEEAAAGV
+416 RLARLAEEEAAAGI
-430 EEFDEAPLVAALE
+430 EELEEAPLVAALE
-443 SARLAR
+443 SARVAR
-449 EAAERQ
+449 AAAEQQ
-455 AASAEEARRAADGD
+455 AAGAEQARRAADAD
-469 THRWAARA
+469 VHRWTARA
-477 DALDAALGDLRAG
+477 DALDTALGDLRAG
-490 LTAALDGVD
+490 LSAALDGVD
-499 GLLGPAIDLITIE
+499 GLLGPVVDLLTIE

-521 ALGEAL
+521 ALGESL
-527 RGVVARDAEAARSAL
+527 RGVVARDADAARAAL
-542 ARLRSTGTAG
+542 TRLRSTGTAG

-557 VPARS
+557 APGSGVPGFQGPELRN
-562 ATADDEPAFDFRSIP
+562 
-577 VDERQLA
+577 A
-584 GPAGRDEPAFD
+584 GSGSSP
-595 FRSIPVD
+595 
-602 ERRLAAPAGARA
+602 GARP
-614 LGACVGSIVP
+614 LSGCVGSSVA
-624 GLGVVLERLLGAT
+624 GLGAVLGRLLAAT

-656 LVVVTPDGDRLDGR
+656 LIVVTPGGDRLDGR

-677 TTIGATPA
+677 TAIGATPA
-685 AAEEAHRRAAEAA
+685 AAEDAHRRAAAAA
-698 EARDRAETAL
+698 EARDRAEGML
-708 GEARTAMEEARRWEA
+708 GEARTALEEARRWEA

-732 RARQAA
+732 RARRAA
-738 VATAATRLQTE
+738 VAVAAERLQTE
-749 RAEAEAEAAAL
+749 RAEAEAEATAL
-760 EEHAAALAAQAEAE
+760 EEHAGALGAQAEAE
-774 GQRRRTLEAALP
+774 GARRRALEQALP
-786 ALEEAED
+786 ALEDAED
-793 DERGRESAR
+793 QERRQESAR
-802 RAAAEALD
+802 QAAAEALE
-810 AETRALAATRRGH
+810 AETRALGAGRRDH

-853 ARQQAEERRGAL
+853 ARQQAEQRREAL

-872 AAIDRAIQERIEIL
+872 AAVDRAIAERITVL
-886 AGVHSRLRDQRRER
+886 AEVHGRLRDQRRER
-900 SEAARAA
+900 SEAARAL
-907 AARLDALRRERA
+907 AARLDALRRERT

-937 EEAEVRTKLD
+937 EEAEVRTRLD
-947 AAVESCRR
+947 AAVEGCRR

-982 KEIEREVRL
+982 KEIDREVRL

-1034 NEEIATL
+1034 NQEIATL
-1041 FAGAYEDTERHFA
+1041 FASAYEDTERSFE

-1069 LTDAEDPLNTGI
+1069 LTDPEDPLNTGI

-1140 VDLIHEFRDEAQLLV
+1140 VDLVQEFRDEAQLLV

-1185 RVPSSEPAQVAV
+1185 RVPSSEPAPVAV

>member
-1 MFLKRLTVKGFKS
+1 MFLKRLNVKGFKS
-14 FADRTTLDF
+14 FADRTTLEF

-69 TPKRPAAGKAEVS
+69 TPKRPASPKAEVS
-82 LTLDNGAG
+82 LTLDNTAG
-90 IIPVASR
+90 DLPVSSR

-103 TLTRDGESGYAINGD
+103 SLTRDGESAYAINGE

-129 SHTGMGRTQ
+129 HHTGMGRTQ

-199 RRHLRPLERQADAA
+199 RRHLKPLERQADAA
-213 RRHGGLTEELRA
+213 RRHGGLTEELQA
-225 IRLHLA
+225 IRLYLA
-231 GREITTLTERLGS
+231 GREITTLTERLS
-244 LGERRERF
+244 TLGDKKDRVAA
-252 GGEESVAREQAATL
+252 EETVAREQAARL
-266 EASVAESE
+266 EAQVGESE
-274 AALSDLPADS
+274 SALADLPADS
-284 LGDAVATAESL
+284 LGDAVASAESL
-295 LARAQGL
+295 LARARGI

-340 AGADEEIATL
+340 AGADEESATL
-350 APRHAE
+350 APRAAE
-356 IEAIEETLADRR
+356 LDAIEETLADRR
-368 ADLDP
+368 AQLEP

-387 AELAALAGA
+387 AELAALAGSI
-396 VARTEAEQS
+396 ARTEAEQS
-405 RLEGRREPIRR
+405 RLEGRREPVRR
-416 RLARVAEEEAAAGV
+416 RLARLAEEEAAAGV
-430 EEFDEAPLVAALE
+430 EELDEAPLVAALE
-443 SARLAR
+443 SAREAR
-449 EAAERQ
+449 ETAEVSAAQ
-455 AASAEEARRAADGD
+455 AEEARRAADAD
-469 THRWAARA
+469 LHRWAARA
-477 DALDAALGDLRAG
+477 DALEAALGDLRSG
-490 LTAALDGVD
+490 LAAVLDDVDGV
-499 GLLGPAIDLITIE
+499 LGPLVDLITIE
-512 PGCESAVAA
+512 PGVESAVAA
-521 ALGEAL
+521 ALGDAL
-527 RGVVARDAEAARSAL
+527 RGVVAGDADAARDAL
-542 ARLRSTGTAG
+542 ARLRSTGNAG
-552 TVLVP
+552 TVIVP
-557 VPARS
+557 DRLSGVHDRGSGAVRNAGS
-562 ATADDEPAFDFRSIP
+562 A
-577 VDERQLA
+577 V
-584 GPAGRDEPAFD
+584 
-595 FRSIPVD
+595 
-602 ERRLAAPAGARA
+602 PAGARPLA
-614 LGACVGSIVP
+614 ECVDSSIP
-624 GLGVVLERLLGAT
+624 GLGAVLDRLLDAT
-637 VVVDGTWEQA
+637 VVVDGSLEQA
-647 LSVALANPD
+647 LPVALAHPH
-656 LVVVTPDGDRLDGR
+656 LIVVTPDGDRLDGR

-677 TTIGATPA
+677 AAIGATPA
-685 AAEEAHRRAAEAA
+685 AVEEARRQAAEATSRRDGADAAQA
-698 EARDRAETAL
+698 EARIAL
-708 GEARTAMEEARRWEA
+708 EEARRWEA
-723 AGDKALDSH
+723 AGDKALDSQ
-732 RARQAA
+732 RARRASVAA
-738 VATAATRLQTE
+738 AAERLATE

-760 EEHAAALAAQAEAE
+760 EEHAAALAAQAESELA
-774 GQRRRTLEAALP
+774 RREALEARYPDLEAAED
-786 ALEEAED
+786 AERLEE
-793 DERGRESAR
+793 STR
-802 RAAAEALD
+802 RAAAEALE
-810 AETRALAATRRGH
+810 AETRAAAAARRSF
-823 DLRVAA
+823 DLQAAA

-834 RGLGRRLEEVEARL
+834 RGLTRRLEEVEARL

-853 ARQQAEERRGAL
+853 ARLQAEERRVAL
-865 ARRGDAY
+865 EQRGNAY
-872 AAIDRAIQERIEIL
+872 AAVARAIDERIEAL
-886 AGVHSRLRDQRRER
+886 AQIHARLRDQRRER

-907 AARLDALRRERA
+907 AARLEALR
-919 TAERA
+919 AERA
-924 VGDARERRARVEI
+924 AAERSVGDARERRARLEI

-947 AAVESCRR
+947 ASLEACRHE
-955 DLECEP
+955 LECEP
-961 EVALAAPAPACP
+961 EVAQAAPAPPCP

-982 KEIEREVRL
+982 KELERELRQ

-1023 RRDLAQIIKQV
+1023 RRDLHQIIRQV

-1041 FAGAYEDTERHFA
+1041 FASAYEDTERHFES
-1054 ALIATLFPGGSGRLR
+1054 LIATLFPGGSGRLR
-1069 LTDAEDPLNTGI
+1069 LTEPEDPLNTGI

-1087 SGKNVRRLSLLS
+1087 SGKSVRRLSLLS

-1140 VDLIHEFRDEAQLLV
+1140 VDLIQEFRGEAQLLV

-1185 RVPSSEPAQVAV
+1185 RVPSAEPAHVVVRAS

>member
-82 LTLDNGAG
+82 LTLDNSSGT
-90 IIPVASR
+90 IPMAAR

-103 TLTRDGESGYAINGD
+103 SLTKDGESGYAINGEA
-118 PCRLLDITELL
+118 CRLLDITELL

-180 RLEATAVNLER
+180 RLEATAINLER
-191 LGDLVKEV
+191 IGDLVKEV
-199 RRHLRPLERQADAA
+199 RRHLKPLERQADAA
-213 RRHGGLTEELRA
+213 RRHGGLTDELRA
-225 IRLHLA
+225 IRLHLT
-231 GREITTLTERLGS
+231 GREIANLTERLGS
-244 LGERRERF
+244 LGEKRERF
-252 GGEESVAREQAATL
+252 GAEEAVAREQAGRL
-266 EASVAESE
+266 EAEVAESE

-295 LARAQGL
+295 LARARGL
-302 GALVAEKRRNI
+302 GALVTEKRRNI

-340 AGADEEIATL
+340 AGAEEESALL
-350 APRHAE
+350 APRQAE
-356 IEAIEETLADRR
+356 LDAIEETLADRR
-368 ADLDP
+368 AELDP

-380 KAASEAR
+380 KAAVEAR

-396 VARTEAEQS
+396 VARTEAEQA
-405 RLEGRREPIRR
+405 RLEGRREPVRR
-416 RLARVAEEEAAAGV
+416 RLARLAEEEAAAGI
-430 EEFDEAPLVAALE
+430 EELDEAPLVAALE

-449 EAAERQ
+449 EAAEQQ
-455 AASAEEARRAADGD
+455 ASEADEARRAADAD
-469 THRWAARA
+469 VHRWTARA

-490 LTAALDGVD
+490 LSAALDGVD
-499 GLLGPAIDLITIE
+499 GLLGPVVDLITIE
-512 PGCESAVAA
+512 PGAESAVAA

-527 RGVVARDAEAARSAL
+527 RGVVARDAEAARAAL
-542 ARLRSTGTAG
+542 TRLRSTGTAG

-557 VPARS
+557 ACESGVPGFQGPEPRNAGSDSSAAR
-562 ATADDEPAFDFRSIP
+562 P
-577 VDERQLA
+577 LA
-584 GPAGRDEPAFD
+584 G
-595 FRSIPVD
+595 
-602 ERRLAAPAGARA
+602 
-614 LGACVGSIVP
+614 CVGSSVP
-624 GLGVVLERLLGAT
+624 GLGELLGRLLAAT

-656 LVVVTPDGDRLDGR
+656 LIVVTPDGDRLDGR

-677 TTIGATPA
+677 TAIGATPA
-685 AAEEAHRRAAEAA
+685 AVEDAARRAVAAA
-698 EARDRAETAL
+698 EARDRAEGAL
-708 GEARTAMEEARRWEA
+708 AEARTALDEARRWEA

-738 VATAATRLQTE
+738 VAVAAERLQTE

-760 EEHAAALAAQAEAE
+760 EEHAGALAAQADVEVA
-774 GQRRRTLEAALP
+774 RRRTLEEAVP
-786 ALEEAED
+786 ALEDAED
-793 DERGRESAR
+793 AERRQESAR
-802 RAAAEALD
+802 QAAAQALE
-810 AETRALAATRRGH
+810 AETRALAAGRRDH

-834 RGLGRRLEEVEARL
+834 RGLGRRLDEVEARL

-853 ARQQAEERRGAL
+853 ARQQAEERREAL

-872 AAIDRAIQERIEIL
+872 AAIDRAIAERIALL
-886 AGVHSRLRDQRRER
+886 AEVHGTLRDQRRER

-907 AARLDALRRERA
+907 AARLDALRRERT

-947 AAVESCRR
+947 AAVEGCRR

-982 KEIEREVRL
+982 KEIDRELRL

-1041 FAGAYEDTERHFA
+1041 FASAYEDTERHFEG
-1054 ALIATLFPGGSGRLR
+1054 LIATLFPGGSGRLR
-1069 LTDAEDPLNTGI
+1069 LTDPEDPLNTGI

-1087 SGKNVRRLSLLS
+1087 SGKSVRRLSLLS

-1140 VDLIHEFRDEAQLLV
+1140 VDLVQDFRDEAQLLV

-1185 RVPSSEPAQVAV
+1185 RVPSSEPASVAV

>member
-14 FADRTTLDF
+14 FADRTTLEF

-69 TPKRPAAGKAEVS
+69 TPKRPAAGRAEVS
-82 LTLDNGAG
+82 LTLDNTGG
-90 IIPVASR
+90 IIPITTR

-103 TLTRDGESGYAINGD
+103 SLTKDGESGYAINGE
-118 PCRLLDITELL
+118 PCRLLDIAELL

-191 LGDLVKEV
+191 LGDLLKEV
-199 RRHLRPLERQADAA
+199 RRHLKPLERQADAA
-213 RRHGGLTEELRA
+213 RRHGGLTEELQA
-225 IRLHLA
+225 IRQHLA
-231 GREITTLTERLGS
+231 GREITTLTERLAA
-244 LGERRERF
+244 LGEKRQRF
-252 GGEESVAREQAATL
+252 GGEEAAAREEAGRL
-266 EASVAESE
+266 EAEVAESE
-274 AALSDLPADS
+274 AALSALPADS
-284 LGDAVATAESL
+284 LGDAVTTAESL
-295 LARAQGL
+295 LARARGL
-302 GALVAEKRRNI
+302 GALVAEKRRNV

-340 AGADEEIATL
+340 AGADEESTAL
-350 APRHAE
+350 APRQAE
-356 IEAIEETLADRR
+356 IEAIEETLAERR
-368 ADLDP
+368 AELDP

-380 KAASEAR
+380 KAAAEAR
-387 AELAALAGA
+387 AEVSALAGA
-396 VARTEAEQS
+396 LARTEAEQS
-405 RLEGRREPIRR
+405 RLAGRREPVQR
-416 RLARVAEEEAAAGV
+416 RLARLAEEEAEAGLG
-430 EEFDEAPLVAALE
+430 ELDDAPLVEALE

-449 EAAERQ
+449 EAAEEQ
-455 AASAEEARRAADGD
+455 AAAADEARRRADAD
-469 THRWAARA
+469 VHRWTARA

-490 LTAALDGVD
+490 LTAALEGVD
-499 GLLGPAIDLITIE
+499 GLLGPVVDVIE
-512 PGCESAVAA
+512 IEAGSEAAVAA
-521 ALGEAL
+521 ALGEVL
-527 RGVVARDAEAARSAL
+527 RGVVANGPDAARAAL
-542 ARLRSTGTAG
+542 ARLRATGTAG

-557 VPARS
+557 DLAPPAGH
-562 ATADDEPAFDFRSIP
+562 ATAAHAEPASDFRSIS
-577 VDERQLA
+577 VNERQL
-584 GPAGRDEPAFD
+584 GTPG
-595 FRSIPVD
+595 
-602 ERRLAAPAGARA
+602 GARPLA
-614 LGACVGSIVP
+614 SCVGSSVP
-624 GLGVVLERLLGAT
+624 GLAQVLDRLLRVT

-647 LSVALANPD
+647 LAVALANPD

-677 TTIGATPA
+677 TAIGATPA
-685 AAEEAHRRAAEAA
+685 AATDARRRATDAA
-698 EARDRAETAL
+698 SARDRAEVAL
-708 GEARTAMEEARRWEA
+708 AEARTALDEARRWEA

-738 VATAATRLQTE
+738 VAAAAGRLQTE
-749 RAEAEAEAAAL
+749 RAEAEAEGAAL
-760 EEHAAALAAQAEAE
+760 DEHAAALAAQAEADA
-774 GQRRRTLEAALP
+774 GRRRELEANLATLEAAED
-786 ALEEAED
+786 EEC
-793 DERGRESAR
+793 RQESAR
-802 RAAAEALD
+802 RAAAESLE
-810 AETRALAATRRGH
+810 AETRAVAASRREFELG
-823 DLRVAA
+823 VAA

-834 RGLGRRLEEVEARL
+834 RGLTRRLEEVETRL

-853 ARQQAEERRGAL
+853 ARQQAEERRVAL

-872 AAIDRAIQERIEIL
+872 AAIERALGERIEVL
-886 AGVHSRLRDQRRER
+886 AGVHGRLRDQRRER
-900 SEAARAA
+900 SEAARAG
-907 AARLDALRRERA
+907 AARLEALRRDRA

-924 VGDARERRARVEI
+924 VGDARERRARIEI

-947 AAVESCRR
+947 AVVESVRR

-961 EVALAAPAPACP
+961 EVVLAAPTPACP

-982 KEIEREVRL
+982 KEIERELRL
-991 MGAINPLALEEYEA
+991 MGPINPLALEEYEA
-1005 QKERYTLLE
+1005 QKERHTLLE

-1023 RRDLAQIIKQV
+1023 RRDLAQIIKSV
-1034 NEEIATL
+1034 NEEIAAM
-1041 FAGAYEDTERHFA
+1041 FSAAYEDTERHFS

-1069 LTDAEDPLNTGI
+1069 LTEPEDPLNTGI

-1115 RARPTPFYI
+1115 RARPTPFYV

-1140 VDLIHEFRDEAQLLV
+1140 VDLIHEFRHEAQLLV

-1185 RVPSSEPAQVAV
+1185 RVPSAAAAQVAV

>member
-69 TPKRPAAGKAEVS
+69 TPKRPASKSAEVS
-82 LTLDNGAG
+82 LTLDNSAG
-90 IIPVASR
+90 TIPIASR

-103 TLTRDGESGYAINGD
+103 SLTREGESGYAINGE
-118 PCRLLDITELL
+118 PCRLLDINELL

-148 AILQARPEDRRAV
+148 TILQARPEDRRAV

-191 LGDLVKEV
+191 LGDLMKEV
-199 RRHLRPLERQADAA
+199 RRHLKPLERQADAA
-213 RRHGGLTEELRA
+213 RRHGGLTEELQA

-231 GREITTLTERLGS
+231 GREITTLTDRLAA
-244 LGERRERF
+244 LGEKKERVEA
-252 GGEESVAREQAATL
+252 EEGVAREQAARL
-266 EASVAESE
+266 EAELAESE
-274 AALSDLPADS
+274 TALAALPADS

-295 LARAQGL
+295 LARARGL
-302 GALVAEKRRNI
+302 GALVTEKRRNI

-334 KLRADL
+334 QLRADL
-340 AGADEEIATL
+340 AGADEESAVL
-350 APRHAE
+350 EPRAAE
-356 IEAIEETLADRR
+356 LDAIEETLGERR
-368 ADLDP
+368 AELDP
-373 AGDLPAR
+373 AGSLPAK
-380 KAASEAR
+380 KAASDAR

-396 VARTEAEQS
+396 IVRTEAERS
-405 RLEGRREPIRR
+405 RLEGRWEPVRR
-416 RLARVAEEEAAAGV
+416 RLARLAEEEEAAAGV

-443 SARLAR
+443 SARAAR
-449 EAAERQ
+449 ETAEGAA
-455 AASAEEARRAADGD
+455 ADAEEARRAADGEV
-469 THRWAARA
+469 HRWAARA
-477 DALDAALGDLRAG
+477 DALEAALGDLRAG
-490 LTAALDGVD
+490 LASALEGVE
-499 GLLGPAIDLITIE
+499 GLLGPVVDLITIE
-512 PGCESAVAA
+512 PGAESAVAA

-527 RGVVARDAEAARSAL
+527 RGVVARDAPAARAAL

-557 VPARS
+557 AASGVPEFGGVEVGNANS
-562 ATADDEPAFDFRSIP
+562 GS
-577 VDERQLA
+577 VA
-584 GPAGRDEPAFD
+584 GA
-595 FRSIPVD
+595 
-602 ERRLAAPAGARA
+602 RRLAG
-614 LGACVGSIVP
+614 CVGSSVP
-624 GLGVVLERLLGAT
+624 GLAAVLGRLLGET
-637 VVVDGTWEQA
+637 VLVKGTWEQA
-647 LSVALANPD
+647 LSVALANPEIP
-656 LVVVTPDGDRLDGR
+656 VVTPDGDRLDGR

-677 TTIGATPA
+677 TVVGATPA
-685 AAEEAHRRAAEAA
+685 AAEEARRKAAEAG
-698 EARDRAETAL
+698 EARDRAEAAL
-708 GEARTAMEEARRWEA
+708 AEARTALEEARRWEA

-738 VATAATRLQTE
+738 VAAAAERLQAE

-760 EEHAAALAAQAEAE
+760 EEHAAALAAQAEEELA
-774 GQRRRTLEAALP
+774 RRTELEARYPQFEAAEDEERRQEATRQAAADALEAAT
-786 ALEEAED
+786 
-793 DERGRESAR
+793 
-802 RAAAEALD
+802 RAAA
-810 AETRALAATRRGH
+810 AARREY

-834 RGLGRRLEEVEARL
+834 RGLTKRLEEVEARL

-853 ARQQAEERRGAL
+853 ARQQAEERRAAL

-872 AAIDRAIQERIEIL
+872 AAIDRAIQERIAAL
-886 AGVHSRLRDQRRER
+886 AEVHSRLRDQRRER

-907 AARLDALRRERA
+907 ASRLDAVRKERA

-924 VGDARERRARVEI
+924 VGDARERRARLEI
-937 EEAEVRTKLD
+937 EEAEVRTRLD
-947 AAVESCRR
+947 AAVEACRR

-961 EVALAAPAPACP
+961 DVALAAPAPSCP
-973 EGTTLAARG
+973 EGTTLPARA
-982 KEIEREVRL
+982 KELERELRQ

-1023 RRDLAQIIKQV
+1023 RRDLQQIIKQV

-1041 FAGAYEDTERHFA
+1041 FASAYEDTERHFED
-1054 ALIATLFPGGSGRLR
+1054 LIATLFPGGSGRLR
-1069 LTDAEDPLNTGI
+1069 LTEPEDPLNTGI

-1087 SGKNVRRLSLLS
+1087 SGKSVRRLSLLS

-1185 RVPSSEPAQVAV
+1185 RVPSAEPAQVAV

>member
-69 TPKRPAAGKAEVS
+69 TPKRPAAARAEVS
-82 LTLDNGAG
+82 LTLDNTGG
-90 IIPVASR
+90 IVPIASR

-103 TLTRDGESGYAINGD
+103 SLTKDGESGYAINGE

-199 RRHLRPLERQADAA
+199 RRHLKPLERQADAA
-213 RRHGGLTEELRA
+213 RRHGGLTEELQA

-231 GREITTLTERLGS
+231 GREITTLTERLTS
-244 LGERRERF
+244 LGEKRERF
-252 GGEESVAREQAATL
+252 GAEEARFREQAAAL

-274 AALSDLPADS
+274 AALADLPADS

-295 LARAQGL
+295 LARARGL

-334 KLRADL
+334 KLRANL
-340 AGADEEIATL
+340 AGADEESAGL
-350 APRHAE
+350 APRQAE
-356 IEAIEETLADRR
+356 IEAIEETLAERR

-373 AGDLPAR
+373 AGDLSGR
-380 KAASEAR
+380 KAAADAR

-396 VARTEAEQS
+396 VARTEAERS
-405 RLEGRREPIRR
+405 RLEDRREPVRR
-416 RLARVAEEEAAAGV
+416 RRARLAEEEAAAGV

-443 SARLAR
+443 SARQAR
-449 EAAERQ
+449 EAADAQ
-455 AASAEEARRAADGD
+455 AAAAEEARRTADGD
-469 THRWAARA
+469 VHRWTARA

-490 LTAALDGVD
+490 LSAALEGVD
-499 GLLGPAIDLITIE
+499 GLLGPVVDVITIE
-512 PGCESAVAA
+512 PGAEAAVAA

-527 RGVVARDAEAARSAL
+527 RGVVAQDAESARAAFT
-542 ARLRSTGTAG
+542 RLRSTGTAG

-557 VPARS
+557 AADRSGSGVPEFQGPELGNAGSTGRPM
-562 ATADDEPAFDFRSIP
+562 AEVP
-577 VDERQLA
+577 VGTRPLA
-584 GPAGRDEPAFD
+584 
-595 FRSIPVD
+595 S
-602 ERRLAAPAGARA
+602 
-614 LGACVGSIVP
+614 CVGSSVP
-624 GLGVVLERLLGAT
+624 GLGQVLGRLLGAT

-677 TTIGATPA
+677 AAIGATPA
-685 AAEEAHRRAAEAA
+685 AAEEAHRRAAEAG
-698 EARDRAETAL
+698 EARDRAEAAL
-708 GEARTAMEEARRWEA
+708 DEARTALGEARRWEA

-732 RARQAA
+732 RARLAA
-738 VATAATRLQTE
+738 VAAAANRLQTE
-749 RAEAEAEAAAL
+749 RAEAEAEAAAV

-774 GQRRRTLEAALP
+774 AGRRRALEEALP
-786 ALEEAED
+786 ALEAAED
-793 DERGRESAR
+793 EERRQESAR
-802 RAAAEALD
+802 RAAAEVLE
-810 AETRALAATRRGH
+810 AETRALAVTRREH

-853 ARQQAEERRGAL
+853 ARRQAEERRVAL
-865 ARRGDAY
+865 ERRGNAY
-872 AAIDRAIQERIEIL
+872 TAVERALGERIEAL
-886 AGVHSRLRDQRRER
+886 AEVHERLRDQRRER

-907 AARLDALRRERA
+907 AARLDALRRERS

-947 AAVESCRR
+947 AAVEAVRR

-961 EVALAAPAPACP
+961 EVALAAPVPACP

-982 KEIEREVRL
+982 KEIERELRL

-1005 QKERYTLLE
+1005 QKERYTLLD

-1023 RRDLAQIIKQV
+1023 RRDLVQIIKQV

-1041 FAGAYEDTERHFA
+1041 FASAYEDTERHFS

-1069 LTDAEDPLNTGI
+1069 LTDPEDALNTGI

-1087 SGKNVRRLSLLS
+1087 SGKSVRRLSLLS

-1140 VDLIHEFRDEAQLLV
+1140 VDLIHEFRHEAQLLV
-1155 VSHQKRTMEAADC
+1155 VTHQKRTMEAADC

-1185 RVPSSEPAQVAV
+1185 RVPSAAPAQVAV

>member
-90 IIPVASR
+90 MIPVASR

-103 TLTRDGESGYAINGD
+103 SLTRDGESGYAINGD

-199 RRHLRPLERQADAA
+199 RRHLKPLERQADAA

-231 GREITTLTERLGS
+231 GREITTLTGRLAS

-252 GGEESVAREQAATL
+252 GAEESVAREQAATL

-284 LGDAVATAESL
+284 LGDAVASAESL
-295 LARAQGL
+295 LARARGL
-302 GALVAEKRRNI
+302 GALVAEKRRNV

-334 KLRADL
+334 KLRVDL
-340 AGADEEIATL
+340 ARADEESAAL
-350 APRHAE
+350 APCQAE
-356 IEAIEETLADRR
+356 IEAIEETLAERR
-368 ADLDP
+368 AELDP
-373 AGDLPAR
+373 GGDLPAR
-380 KAASEAR
+380 KAAAETR
-387 AELAALAGA
+387 AELTALAGA
-396 VARTEAEQS
+396 VARTEAEQT

-416 RLARVAEEEAAAGV
+416 RLARVAEEETAAGV

-449 EAAERQ
+449 EAAEQQ

-527 RGVVARDAEAARSAL
+527 RGVVARDAEAARAAL
-542 ARLRSTGTAG
+542 TRLRSTNTAG

-557 VPARS
+557 VPVP
-562 ATADDEPAFDFRSIP
+562 ATA
-577 VDERQLA
+577 
-584 GPAGRDEPAFD
+584 GNEPAFD

-602 ERRLAAPAGARA
+602 ERRLAAPAGRDEPASDFRSIPVDERRLAPPDGARPLA
-614 LGACVGSIVP
+614 GCVGSSVS
-624 GLGVVLERLLGAT
+624 GLGDVLNRLLSGT

-677 TTIGATPA
+677 TAIGATPA

-698 EARDRAETAL
+698 EARERAETAL
-708 GEARTAMEEARRWEA
+708 GEARTAMDEARRWEA

-738 VATAATRLQTE
+738 VAAAATRVQTE

-793 DERGRESAR
+793 DERRQESAR

-810 AETRALAATRRGH
+810 AETRALAATRREH

-834 RGLGRRLEEVEARL
+834 RGLGRRLVEVEARL

-865 ARRGDAY
+865 ASRGDAY

-886 AGVHSRLRDQRRER
+886 AGMHGRLREQRRER

-973 EGTTLAARG
+973 EGASLAARG
-982 KEIEREVRL
+982 KEIERELRL

-1005 QKERYTLLE
+1005 QKERYALLE

-1034 NEEIATL
+1034 NQEIATL

-1140 VDLIHEFRDEAQLLV
+1140 VDLIHAFRDEAQLLV

-1185 RVPSSEPAQVAV
+1185 RVPSSEPAPVAV

>member
-14 FADRTTLDF
+14 FADRTTLEF

-69 TPKRPAAGKAEVS
+69 TPKRPAAAKAEVS
-82 LTLDNGAG
+82 LTLDNSGG
-90 IIPVASR
+90 DIPVPSR
-97 EVTITR
+97 ELTITR
-103 TLTRDGESGYAINGD
+103 SLTKDGESGYAINGQ

-199 RRHLRPLERQADAA
+199 RRHLKPLERQADAA
-213 RRHGGLTEELRA
+213 RRHGGLTGELRA

-231 GREITTLTERLGS
+231 GREITTLTERLTA
-244 LGERRERF
+244 LGEKRERF
-252 GGEESVAREQAATL
+252 GAEEALAREQADRF
-266 EASVAESE
+266 EAGVAESE
-274 AALSDLPADS
+274 AALAALPADS

-295 LARAQGL
+295 LARARGL
-302 GALVAEKRRNI
+302 SALVGEKRRNI

-340 AGADEEIATL
+340 AGADEESAGL
-350 APRHAE
+350 APRQAE
-356 IEAIEETLADRR
+356 LEAIEETLAERR
-368 ADLDP
+368 AELSGASP
-373 AGDLPAR
+373 ASPKAFSAAGELPAR
-380 KAASEAR
+380 TAAAEAR
-387 AELAALAGA
+387 AELAALSGA
-396 VARTEAEQS
+396 MARTEAEQS
-405 RLEGRREPIRR
+405 RLEGRREPVRR
-416 RLARVAEEEAAAGV
+416 RLARLAEEEAAAGV
-430 EEFDEAPLVAALE
+430 EEFGEGPLVAALE
-443 SARLAR
+443 SARLSR
-449 EAAERQ
+449 EAADEQ
-455 AASAEEARRAADGD
+455 TAAADEARRAADAD
-469 THRWAARA
+469 VHRWTARA

-490 LTAALDGVD
+490 LSAALGGVD
-499 GLLGPAIDLITIE
+499 GLLGPLVDLITIE

-527 RGVVARDAEAARSAL
+527 RGVVARDADSARAAL

-557 VPARS
+557 DATPLPARPPAGGAEPAS
-562 ATADDEPAFDFRSIP
+562 DFRTIPVIERQLERPDGGPEPAFHFRSIP
-577 VDERQLA
+577 VDERWFEV
-584 GPAGRDEPAFD
+584 PD
-595 FRSIPVD
+595 
-602 ERRLAAPAGARA
+602 GARPLA
-614 LGACVGSIVP
+614 SCVGSSVS
-624 GLGVVLERLLGAT
+624 GLGAVLDRLLAST

-647 LSVALANPD
+647 LSVAVANPE

-677 TTIGATPA
+677 TAIGATPA
-685 AAEEAHRRAAEAA
+685 AAEEAHRRAVEAGDARGRAEAA
-698 EARDRAETAL
+698 LA
-708 GEARTAMEEARRWEA
+708 EARTALDEARRWEA

-738 VATAATRLQTE
+738 VAAAATRLQAE

-760 EEHAAALAAQAEAE
+760 DEHAAALAAQAEAE
-774 GQRRRTLEAALP
+774 AGRHRELETAFPDLEAAED
-786 ALEEAED
+786 EE
-793 DERGRESAR
+793 RRQESAR
-802 RAAAEALD
+802 RAAAEALE
-810 AETRALAATRRGH
+810 AETRALAAARREH

-834 RGLGRRLEEVEARL
+834 RGLTTRLEEVEARL

-853 ARQQAEERRGAL
+853 ARQQAEERRDAL

-872 AAIDRAIQERIEIL
+872 AAVERALAERIGTL
-886 AGVHSRLRDQRRER
+886 SDVHERLRDQRRER
-900 SEAARAA
+900 SEGARAA

-947 AAVESCRR
+947 AAVEGCRR

-961 EVALAAPAPACP
+961 EVALAAPAPVCP

-982 KEIEREVRL
+982 KEIERELRL

-1023 RRDLAQIIKQV
+1023 RRDLAQIIRQV

-1041 FAGAYEDTERHFA
+1041 FASAYEDTERHFA
-1054 ALIATLFPGGSGRLR
+1054 ALIATLFPGGSGRGP
-1069 LTDAEDPLNTGI
+1069 AEHRDRDRGPPVGQ
-1081 EIEARP
+1081 ERP
-1087 SGKNVRRLSLLS
+1087 
-1099 GGERS
+1099 
-1104 LTALAF
+1104 AAF
-1110 LFAVF
+1110 
-1115 RARPTPFYI
+1115 
-1124 LDEVEAALDD
+1124 AAL
-1134 VNLCRF
+1134 
-1140 VDLIHEFRDEAQLLV
+1140 
-1155 VSHQKRTMEAADC
+1155 
-1168 LYGVS
+1168 
-1173 MPPGGS
+1173 GG
-1179 SIVVTQ
+1179 
-1185 RVPSSEPAQVAV
+1185 

>member
-69 TPKRPAAGKAEVS
+69 TPRRAAAGKAEVS
-82 LTLDNGAG
+82 LTLDNAG
-90 IIPVASR
+90 GLIPVASR

-103 TLTRDGESGYAINGD
+103 SLTRDGESGYAINGEA
-118 PCRLLDITELL
+118 CRLLDITELL

-199 RRHLRPLERQADAA
+199 RRHLKPLERQADAA
-213 RRHGGLTEELRA
+213 RRHGGLTEELGA

-244 LGERRERF
+244 LGEKRERF
-252 GGEESVAREQAATL
+252 GAEESVAREQAGRL
-266 EASVAESE
+266 EAEVAESE

-295 LARAQGL
+295 LARARGL
-302 GALVAEKRRNI
+302 SALVTEKRRNV

-340 AGADEEIATL
+340 AGAEEESALL
-350 APRHAE
+350 APRQAE
-356 IEAIEETLADRR
+356 FDAIEETLADRR
-368 ADLDP
+368 VELDP
-373 AGDLPAR
+373 AGDRPAR
-380 KAASEAR
+380 KAAAEAR

-396 VARTEAEQS
+396 VARTEAERA
-405 RLEGRREPIRR
+405 RLEGRREPVRR
-416 RLARVAEEEAAAGV
+416 RLARLAEEEAAAGI

-449 EAAERQ
+449 EAAEQQ
-455 AASAEEARRAADGD
+455 AADADGARRAADAD
-469 THRWAARA
+469 VHRWTARA

-490 LTAALDGVD
+490 LSAALDGVD
-499 GLLGPAIDLITIE
+499 GLLGPVVDLISIE
-512 PGCESAVAA
+512 PGTESAVAA

-527 RGVVARDAEAARSAL
+527 RGVVARDAEAARAAL

-557 VPARS
+557 
-562 ATADDEPAFDFRSIP
+562 
-577 VDERQLA
+577 
-584 GPAGRDEPAFD
+584 
-595 FRSIPVD
+595 
-602 ERRLAAPAGARA
+602 APASGVPEFQGPELRTAGSGPLPGARPLSGCVDSSVA
-614 LGACVGSIVP
+614 GLGA
-624 GLGVVLERLLGAT
+624 VLSRLLAAT
-637 VVVDGTWEQA
+637 VVVDGSWEQA
-647 LSVALANPD
+647 LPVALANPD
-656 LVVVTPDGDRLDGR
+656 LIVVTPDGDRLDGR

-677 TTIGATPA
+677 TAIGATPA
-685 AAEEAHRRAAEAA
+685 AAEDAHRRAAAAA
-698 EARDRAETAL
+698 ETRDRAEGAL
-708 GEARTAMEEARRWEA
+708 GEARTALDEARRWEA

-732 RARQAA
+732 RARRAA
-738 VATAATRLQTE
+738 VAGAAERLQTE
-749 RAEAEAEAAAL
+749 RTEAEAEAAAL
-760 EEHAAALAAQAEAE
+760 EEHAGALAAQAEAE
-774 GQRRRTLEAALP
+774 GARQWALEASRP
-786 ALEEAED
+786 ALEDAEEE
-793 DERGRESAR
+793 ERRQESAR
-802 RAAAEALD
+802 QAAAEALE
-810 AETRALAATRRGH
+810 AETRALAAGRRDH

-829 VEERR
+829 VEERQ
-834 RGLGRRLEEVEARL
+834 RGLRRRLEEVEARL

-853 ARQQAEERRGAL
+853 ARQQAEERREAL
-865 ARRGDAY
+865 ARRGEAY
-872 AAIDRAIQERIEIL
+872 AAIDRAIAERIVIL
-886 AGVHSRLRDQRRER
+886 AEVHGGLRDQRRER

-907 AARLDALRRERA
+907 AARLDALRRERT

-947 AAVESCRR
+947 AAVEGCRR

-961 EVALAAPAPACP
+961 EVALSAPAPVCP

-982 KEIEREVRL
+982 KEIDRELRL

-1034 NEEIATL
+1034 NEEIAAL
-1041 FAGAYEDTERHFA
+1041 FASAYEDTERHFE

-1069 LTDAEDPLNTGI
+1069 LTDPEDPLNTGI

-1140 VDLIHEFRDEAQLLV
+1140 VDLVQEFRDEAQLLV

-1185 RVPSSEPAQVAV
+1185 RVPSSHPATVAV